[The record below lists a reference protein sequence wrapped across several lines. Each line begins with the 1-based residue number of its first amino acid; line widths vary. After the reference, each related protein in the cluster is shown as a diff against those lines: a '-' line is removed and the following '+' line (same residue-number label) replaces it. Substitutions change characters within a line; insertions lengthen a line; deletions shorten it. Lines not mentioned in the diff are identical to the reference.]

1 MTNRLIAFTAFA
13 SALAFVAAAETSEV
27 ISGPDGRLVVTVSD
41 RAGRPEYRVD
51 YDGIPFIMS
60 SPLGLDTD
68 MGDFRSGM
76 SIIKASAVENIDE
89 TYRVP
94 SIKKSTVHHVA
105 NSRKITFGN
114 DGKKCFDVIFEV
126 SDNDV
131 AYRYNLR
138 PQGES
143 LSAIVR
149 DEASSFVMPA
159 GTTTFLCPQSLPGG
173 GWKHTY
179 PSYETEYTYDDVMG
193 KNGEGAGFTFP
204 CLFRN
209 ADKGWVLISETGVDQ
224 SYCGSRLVSTGPD
237 SYKIAF
243 PQEKEMK
250 GLGWTT
256 PGMNLPGL
264 TPWRTITVGRDL
276 KPIVETTVAFDVVD
290 RLYEPSIDYGK
301 NYGRGTWNW
310 IMNSDG
316 AIKFDNEKRYIDL
329 AAALGFQT
337 VLVDGLWDKQIGR
350 EGVEKLAA
358 YAREKGVALYLWYNS
373 NGYWNDA
380 PQGPRGIMNNS
391 ILRKKEMKWMRDM
404 GVKGIK
410 VDFFGGDN
418 QPMMQLYQDIL
429 SDANDYGIIVIF
441 HGCTLPRG
449 WERMYPNY
457 GASEAVL
464 ASENLN
470 FRQHFCDLE
479 AANAATHPFIR
490 NTVASMDFGGTALN
504 HYWNTGNKK
513 GGSERRTSDVF
524 QIATAV
530 LFQSP
535 VPHFALAPNNLGDA
549 PAWAVDFMKSVPTT
563 WDDVRFVDGYPGR
576 YIVMARRHAD
586 RWYLVGV
593 NATDKP
599 VEVDLNA
606 VGLFEAGKT
615 VTVYSDDKNLA
626 GSVRDIK
633 LVPKKKIKFSIP
645 KNGGIVAVG

>member
-1 MTNRLIAFTAFA
+1 MTKKIILLSIFA
-13 SALAFVAAAETSEV
+13 SSFIMAAATSEV
-27 ISGPDGRLVVTVSD
+27 VTGPDGRLVVTVSD
-41 RAGRPEYRVD
+41 NNGRPEYKVD
-51 YDGIPFIMS
+51 YDGIPFILPS
-60 SPLGLDTD
+60 ALGLDTD

-76 SIIKASAVENIDE
+76 TILKASPVENIDE
-89 TYRVP
+89 TYSIP
-94 SIKKSTVHHVA
+94 NIKKSTVHHRA
-105 NSRKITFGN
+105 NSRKITFAR
-114 DGKKCFDVIFEV
+114 DGKKIFDVIFEV

-138 PQGES
+138 PHGES
-143 LSAIVR
+143 LSAIVL
-149 DEASSFVMPA
+149 DEASSFVMPEA
-159 GTTTFLCPQSLPGG
+159 TTTFLCPQSLPGG

-179 PSYETEYTYDDVMG
+179 PSYETEYTLDDKMG

-209 ADKGWVLISETGVDQ
+209 GDNGWMLINETGVDQ
-224 SYCGSRLVSTGPD
+224 SYCGSRLVSTGAD

-256 PGMNLPGL
+256 PGLNLPGL

-276 KPIVETTVAFDVVD
+276 APVVESTVAFDVVD
-290 RLYEPSIDYGK
+290 QLYEPSIDYAA
-301 NYGRGTWNW
+301 NYGKGTWNW
-310 IMNSDG
+310 IMNGDG
-316 AIKFDNEKRYIDL
+316 AVNFDQEKRYIDL
-329 AAALGFQT
+329 AADLGYQT

-350 EGVEKLAA
+350 DGIEKLAA
-358 YAREKGVALYLWYNS
+358 YAKEKGVALYLWYNS

-391 ILRKKEMKWMRDM
+391 IARKKEMKWMREL

-470 FRQHFCDLE
+470 FQQHFCDLE
-479 AANAATHPFIR
+479 AVNAATHPFIR
-490 NTVASMDFGGTALN
+490 NTMASMDFGGSALN
-504 HYWNTGNKK
+504 KYWNTGNKK

-524 QIATAV
+524 ALATAV

-535 VPHFALAPNNLGDA
+535 VPHFALAPNNLSDA
-549 PAWAVDFMKSVPTT
+549 PEWAIDFMKEVPVT

-576 YIVMARRHAD
+576 YVVMARRHGD
-586 RWYLVGV
+586 KWYLVGV
-593 NATDKP
+593 NASDKP
-599 VEVDLNA
+599 VEIDINS
-606 VGLFEAGKT
+606 VGIYEAGKT
-615 VTVYSDDKNLA
+615 VTVYSDDKTLA
-626 GSVRDIK
+626 GSVKQVK
-633 LVPKKKIKFSIP
+633 LSPKKKIRFSIP
-645 KNGGIVAVG
+645 KNGGIVVMD

>member
-1 MTNRLIAFTAFA
+1 MTKKIILLSIFA
-13 SALAFVAAAETSEV
+13 SSFIMAAATSEV
-27 ISGPDGRLVVTVSD
+27 VTGPDGRLVVTVSD
-41 RAGRPEYRVD
+41 NNGRPEYKVD
-51 YDGIPFIMS
+51 YDGIPFILPS
-60 SPLGLDTD
+60 ALGLDTD

-76 SIIKASAVENIDE
+76 TILKASPVENINE
-89 TYRVP
+89 TYSIP
-94 SIKKSTVHHVA
+94 NIKKSTVHHRA
-105 NSRKITFGN
+105 NSRKITFAR
-114 DGKKCFDVIFEV
+114 DGKKIFDVIFEV

-143 LSAIVR
+143 LSAIVL
-149 DEASSFVMPA
+149 DEASSFVMPEA
-159 GTTTFLCPQSLPGG
+159 TTTFLCPQSLPGG

-179 PSYETEYTYDDVMG
+179 PSYETEYTLDDKMG

-209 ADKGWVLISETGVDQ
+209 GDNGWMLINETGVDQ
-224 SYCGSRLVSTGPD
+224 SYCGSRLVSTGAD

-256 PGMNLPGL
+256 PGLNLPGL

-276 KPIVETTVAFDVVD
+276 APVVESTVAFDVVD
-290 RLYEPSIDYGK
+290 QLYEPSIDYAA
-301 NYGRGTWNW
+301 NYGKGTWNW
-310 IMNSDG
+310 IMNGDG
-316 AIKFDNEKRYIDL
+316 AVNFDHEKRYIDL
-329 AAALGFQT
+329 AADLGYQT

-350 EGVEKLAA
+350 DGIEKLAA
-358 YAREKGVALYLWYNS
+358 YAKEKGVALYLWYNS

-391 ILRKKEMKWMRDM
+391 IARKKEMKWMREL

-470 FRQHFCDLE
+470 FQQHFCDLE
-479 AANAATHPFIR
+479 AVNAATHPFIR
-490 NTVASMDFGGTALN
+490 NTMASMDFGGSALN
-504 HYWNTGNKK
+504 KYWNTGNKK

-524 QIATAV
+524 ALATAV

-535 VPHFALAPNNLGDA
+535 VPHFALAPNNLSDA
-549 PAWAVDFMKSVPTT
+549 PEWAIDFMKEVPVT

-576 YIVMARRHAD
+576 YVVMARRHGD
-586 RWYLVGV
+586 KWYLVGV
-593 NATDKP
+593 NASDKP
-599 VEVDLNA
+599 VEIDINS
-606 VGLFEAGKT
+606 VGIYEAGKT
-615 VTVYSDDKNLA
+615 VTVYSDDKTLA
-626 GSVRDIK
+626 GSV
-633 LVPKKKIKFSIP
+633 
-645 KNGGIVAVG
+645 

>member
-1 MTNRLIAFTAFA
+1 M
-13 SALAFVAAAETSEV
+13 AAATSEV
-27 ISGPDGRLVVTVSD
+27 VTGPDGRLVVTVSD
-41 RAGRPEYRVD
+41 NNGRPEYKVD
-51 YDGIPFIMS
+51 YDGIPFILPS
-60 SPLGLDTD
+60 ALGLDTD

-76 SIIKASAVENIDE
+76 TILKASPVENIDE
-89 TYRVP
+89 TYSIP
-94 SIKKSTVHHVA
+94 NIKKSTVHHRA
-105 NSRKITFGN
+105 NSRKITFAR
-114 DGKKCFDVIFEV
+114 DGKKIFDVIFEV

-138 PQGES
+138 PHGES
-143 LSAIVR
+143 LSAIVL
-149 DEASSFVMPA
+149 DEASSFVMPEA
-159 GTTTFLCPQSLPGG
+159 TTTFLCPQSLPGG

-179 PSYETEYTYDDVMG
+179 PSYETEYTLDDKMG

-209 ADKGWVLISETGVDQ
+209 GDNGWMLINETGVDQ
-224 SYCGSRLVSTGPD
+224 SYCGSRLVSTGAD

-256 PGMNLPGL
+256 PGLNLPGL

-276 KPIVETTVAFDVVD
+276 APVVESTVAFDVVD
-290 RLYEPSIDYGK
+290 QLYEPSIDYAA
-301 NYGRGTWNW
+301 NYGKGTWNW
-310 IMNSDG
+310 IMNGDG
-316 AIKFDNEKRYIDL
+316 AVNFDQEKRYIDL
-329 AAALGFQT
+329 AADLGYQT

-350 EGVEKLAA
+350 DGIEKLAA
-358 YAREKGVALYLWYNS
+358 YAKEKGVALYLWYNS

-391 ILRKKEMKWMRDM
+391 IARKKEMKWMREL

-470 FRQHFCDLE
+470 FQQHFCDQE
-479 AANAATHPFIR
+479 AVNAATHPFIR
-490 NTVASMDFGGTALN
+490 NTMASMDFGGSALN
-504 HYWNTGNKK
+504 KYWNTGNKK

-524 QIATAV
+524 ALATAV

-535 VPHFALAPNNLGDA
+535 VPHFALAPNNLSDA
-549 PAWAVDFMKSVPTT
+549 PEWAIDFMKEVPVT

-576 YIVMARRHAD
+576 YVVMARRHGD
-586 RWYLVGV
+586 KWYLVGV
-593 NATDKP
+593 NASDKP
-599 VEVDLNA
+599 VEIDINS
-606 VGLFEAGKT
+606 VGIYEAGKT
-615 VTVYSDDKNLA
+615 VTVYSDDKTLA
-626 GSVRDIK
+626 GSVKQVK
-633 LVPKKKIKFSIP
+633 LSPKKKIRFSIP
-645 KNGGIVAVG
+645 KNGGIVVMD

>member
-1 MTNRLIAFTAFA
+1 MTKKIILLSIFA
-13 SALAFVAAAETSEV
+13 SSFIMAAATSEV
-27 ISGPDGRLVVTVSD
+27 VTGPDGRLVVTVSD
-41 RAGRPEYRVD
+41 NNGRPEYKVD
-51 YDGIPFIMS
+51 YDGIPFILPS
-60 SPLGLDTD
+60 ALGLDTD

-76 SIIKASAVENIDE
+76 TILKASPVENINE
-89 TYRVP
+89 TYSIP
-94 SIKKSTVHHVA
+94 NIKKSTVHHRA
-105 NSRKITFGN
+105 NSRKITFAR
-114 DGKKCFDVIFEV
+114 DGKKIFDVIFEV

-143 LSAIVR
+143 LSAIVL
-149 DEASSFVMPA
+149 DEASSFVMPEA
-159 GTTTFLCPQSLPGG
+159 TTTFLCPQSLPGG

-179 PSYETEYTYDDVMG
+179 PSYETEYTLDDKMG

-209 ADKGWVLISETGVDQ
+209 GDNGWMLINETGVDQ
-224 SYCGSRLVSTGPD
+224 SYCGSRLVSTGAD

-243 PQEKEMK
+243 PQEMEMK

-256 PGMNLPGL
+256 PGLNLPGL

-276 KPIVETTVAFDVVD
+276 APVVESTVAFDVVD
-290 RLYEPSIDYGK
+290 QLYEPSIDYAA
-301 NYGRGTWNW
+301 NYGKGTWNW
-310 IMNSDG
+310 IMNGDG
-316 AIKFDNEKRYIDL
+316 AVNFDHEKRYIDL
-329 AAALGFQT
+329 AADLGYQT

-350 EGVEKLAA
+350 DGIEKLAA
-358 YAREKGVALYLWYNS
+358 YAKEKGVALYLWYNS

-391 ILRKKEMKWMRDM
+391 IARKKEMKWMREL

-470 FRQHFCDLE
+470 FQQHFCDLE
-479 AANAATHPFIR
+479 AVNAATHPFIR
-490 NTVASMDFGGTALN
+490 NTMASMDFGGSALN
-504 HYWNTGNKK
+504 KYWNTGNKK

-524 QIATAV
+524 ALATAV

-535 VPHFALAPNNLGDA
+535 VPHFALAPNNLSDA
-549 PAWAVDFMKSVPTT
+549 PEWAIDFMKEVPVT

-576 YIVMARRHAD
+576 YVVMARRHGD
-586 RWYLVGV
+586 KWYLVGV
-593 NATDKP
+593 NASDKP
-599 VEVDLNA
+599 VEIDINS
-606 VGLFEAGKT
+606 VGIYEAGKT
-615 VTVYSDDKNLA
+615 VTVYSDDKTLA
-626 GSVRDIK
+626 GSVKQVK
-633 LVPKKKIKFSIP
+633 LSPKKKIRFSIP
-645 KNGGIVAVG
+645 KNGGIVVMD

>member
-1 MTNRLIAFTAFA
+1 M
-13 SALAFVAAAETSEV
+13 AAATSEV
-27 ISGPDGRLVVTVSD
+27 VTGPDGRLVVTVSD
-41 RAGRPEYRVD
+41 NNGRPEYKVD
-51 YDGIPFIMS
+51 YDGIPFILPS
-60 SPLGLDTD
+60 ALGLDTD

-76 SIIKASAVENIDE
+76 TILKASPVENIDE
-89 TYRVP
+89 TYSIP
-94 SIKKSTVHHVA
+94 NIKKSTVHHRA
-105 NSRKITFGN
+105 NSRKITFAR
-114 DGKKCFDVIFEV
+114 DGKKIFDVIFEV

-143 LSAIVR
+143 LSAIVL
-149 DEASSFVMPA
+149 DEASSFVMPEA
-159 GTTTFLCPQSLPGG
+159 TTTFLCPQSLPGG

-179 PSYETEYTYDDVMG
+179 PSYETEYTLDDKMG

-209 ADKGWVLISETGVDQ
+209 GDNGWMLINETGVDQ
-224 SYCGSRLVSTGPD
+224 SYCGSRLVSTGAD

-256 PGMNLPGL
+256 PGLNLPGL

-276 KPIVETTVAFDVVD
+276 APVVESTVAFDVVD
-290 RLYEPSIDYGK
+290 QLYEPSIDYAA
-301 NYGRGTWNW
+301 NYGKGTWNW
-310 IMNSDG
+310 IMNGDG
-316 AIKFDNEKRYIDL
+316 AVNFDHEKRYIDL
-329 AAALGFQT
+329 AADLGYQT

-350 EGVEKLAA
+350 DGIEKLAA
-358 YAREKGVALYLWYNS
+358 YAKEKGVALYLWYNS

-391 ILRKKEMKWMRDM
+391 IARKKEMKWMREL

-470 FRQHFCDLE
+470 FQQHFCDLE
-479 AANAATHPFIR
+479 AVNAATHPFIR
-490 NTVASMDFGGTALN
+490 NTMASMDFGGSALN
-504 HYWNTGNKK
+504 KYWNTGNKK

-524 QIATAV
+524 ALATAV

-535 VPHFALAPNNLGDA
+535 VPHFALAPNNLSDA
-549 PAWAVDFMKSVPTT
+549 PEWAIDFMKEVPVT

-576 YIVMARRHAD
+576 YVVMARRHGD
-586 RWYLVGV
+586 KWYLVGV
-593 NATDKP
+593 NASDKP
-599 VEVDLNA
+599 VEIDINS
-606 VGLFEAGKT
+606 VGIYEAGKT
-615 VTVYSDDKNLA
+615 VTVYSDDKTLA
-626 GSVRDIK
+626 GSVKQVK
-633 LVPKKKIKFSIP
+633 LSPKKKIRFSIP
-645 KNGGIVAVG
+645 KNGGIVVMD

>member
-1 MTNRLIAFTAFA
+1 M
-13 SALAFVAAAETSEV
+13 AAATSEV
-27 ISGPDGRLVVTVSD
+27 VTGPDRRLVVTVSD
-41 RAGRPEYRVD
+41 NNGRPEYKVD
-51 YDGIPFIMS
+51 YDGIPFILPS
-60 SPLGLDTD
+60 ALGLDTD

-76 SIIKASAVENIDE
+76 TILKASPVENIDE
-89 TYRVP
+89 TYSIP
-94 SIKKSTVHHVA
+94 NIKKSTVHHRA
-105 NSRKITFGN
+105 NSRKITFAR
-114 DGKKCFDVIFEV
+114 DGKKIFDVIFEV

-138 PQGES
+138 PHGES
-143 LSAIVR
+143 LSAIVL
-149 DEASSFVMPA
+149 DEASSFVMPEA
-159 GTTTFLCPQSLPGG
+159 TTTFLCPQSLPGG

-179 PSYETEYTYDDVMG
+179 PSYETEYTLDDKMG

-209 ADKGWVLISETGVDQ
+209 GDNGWMLINETGVDQ
-224 SYCGSRLVSTGPD
+224 SYCGSRLVSTGAD

-256 PGMNLPGL
+256 PGLNLPGL

-276 KPIVETTVAFDVVD
+276 APVVESTVAFDVVD
-290 RLYEPSIDYGK
+290 QLYEPSIDYAA
-301 NYGRGTWNW
+301 NYGKGTWNW
-310 IMNSDG
+310 IMNGDG
-316 AIKFDNEKRYIDL
+316 AVNFDHEKRYIDL
-329 AAALGFQT
+329 AADLGYQT

-350 EGVEKLAA
+350 DGIEKLAA
-358 YAREKGVALYLWYNS
+358 YAKEKGVALYLWYNS

-391 ILRKKEMKWMRDM
+391 IARKKEMKWMREL

-470 FRQHFCDLE
+470 FQQHFCDLE
-479 AANAATHPFIR
+479 AVNAATHPFIR
-490 NTVASMDFGGTALN
+490 NTMASMDFGGSALN
-504 HYWNTGNKK
+504 KYWNTGNKK

-524 QIATAV
+524 ALATAV

-535 VPHFALAPNNLGDA
+535 VPHFALAPNNLSDA
-549 PAWAVDFMKSVPTT
+549 PEWAIDFMKEVPVT

-576 YIVMARRHAD
+576 YVVMARRHGD
-586 RWYLVGV
+586 KWYLVGV
-593 NATDKP
+593 NASDKP
-599 VEVDLNA
+599 VEIDINS
-606 VGLFEAGKT
+606 VGIYEAGKT
-615 VTVYSDDKNLA
+615 VTVYSDDKTLA
-626 GSVRDIK
+626 GSVKQVK
-633 LVPKKKIKFSIP
+633 LSPKKKIRFSIP
-645 KNGGIVAVG
+645 KNGGIVVMD

>member
-1 MTNRLIAFTAFA
+1 MTKKIILLSIFA
-13 SALAFVAAAETSEV
+13 SSFIMAAATSEV
-27 ISGPDGRLVVTVSD
+27 VTGPDGRLVVTVSD
-41 RAGRPEYRVD
+41 NNGRPEYKVD
-51 YDGIPFIMS
+51 YDGIPFILPS
-60 SPLGLDTD
+60 ALGLDTD

-76 SIIKASAVENIDE
+76 TILKASPVENIDE
-89 TYRVP
+89 TYSIP
-94 SIKKSTVHHVA
+94 NIKKSTVHHRA
-105 NSRKITFGN
+105 NSRKITFAR
-114 DGKKCFDVIFEV
+114 DGKKIFDVIFEV

-143 LSAIVR
+143 LSAIVL
-149 DEASSFVMPA
+149 DEASSFVMPEA
-159 GTTTFLCPQSLPGG
+159 TTTFLCPQSLPGG

-179 PSYETEYTYDDVMG
+179 PSYETEYTLDDKMG

-209 ADKGWVLISETGVDQ
+209 GDNGWMLINETGVDQ
-224 SYCGSRLVSTGPD
+224 SYCGSRLVSTGAD

-256 PGMNLPGL
+256 PGLNLPGL

-276 KPIVETTVAFDVVD
+276 APVVESTVAFDVVD
-290 RLYEPSIDYGK
+290 QLYEPSIDYAA
-301 NYGRGTWNW
+301 NYGKGTWNW
-310 IMNSDG
+310 IMNGDG
-316 AIKFDNEKRYIDL
+316 AVNFDQEKRYIDL
-329 AAALGFQT
+329 AADLGYQT

-350 EGVEKLAA
+350 DGIEKLAA
-358 YAREKGVALYLWYNS
+358 YAKEKGVALYLWYNS

-391 ILRKKEMKWMRDM
+391 IARKKEMKWMREL

-470 FRQHFCDLE
+470 FQQHFCDLE
-479 AANAATHPFIR
+479 AVNAATHPFIR
-490 NTVASMDFGGTALN
+490 NTMASMDFGGSALN
-504 HYWNTGNKK
+504 KYWNTGNKK

-524 QIATAV
+524 ALATAV

-535 VPHFALAPNNLGDA
+535 VPHFALAPNNLSDA
-549 PAWAVDFMKSVPTT
+549 PEWAIDFMKEVPVT

-576 YIVMARRHAD
+576 YVVMARRHGD
-586 RWYLVGV
+586 KWYLVGV
-593 NATDKP
+593 NASDKP
-599 VEVDLNA
+599 VEIDINS
-606 VGLFEAGKT
+606 VGIYEAGKT
-615 VTVYSDDKNLA
+615 VTVYSDDKTLA
-626 GSVRDIK
+626 GSVKQVK
-633 LVPKKKIKFSIP
+633 LSPKKKIRFSIP
-645 KNGGIVAVG
+645 KNGGIVVMD

>member
-1 MTNRLIAFTAFA
+1 MTKKIILLSIFA
-13 SALAFVAAAETSEV
+13 SSFIMAAATSEV
-27 ISGPDGRLVVTVSD
+27 VTGPDGRLVVTVSD
-41 RAGRPEYRVD
+41 NNGRPEYKVD
-51 YDGIPFIMS
+51 YDGIPFILPS
-60 SPLGLDTD
+60 ALGLDTD

-76 SIIKASAVENIDE
+76 TILKASPVENINE
-89 TYRVP
+89 TYSIP
-94 SIKKSTVHHVA
+94 NIKKSTVHHRA
-105 NSRKITFGN
+105 NSRKITFAR
-114 DGKKCFDVIFEV
+114 DGKKIFDVIFEV

-138 PQGES
+138 PHGES
-143 LSAIVR
+143 LSAIVL
-149 DEASSFVMPA
+149 DEASSFVMPEA
-159 GTTTFLCPQSLPGG
+159 TTTFLCPQSLPGG

-179 PSYETEYTYDDVMG
+179 PSYETEYTLDDKMG

-209 ADKGWVLISETGVDQ
+209 GDNGWMLINETGVDQ
-224 SYCGSRLVSTGPD
+224 SYCGSRLVSTGAD

-256 PGMNLPGL
+256 PGLNLPGL

-276 KPIVETTVAFDVVD
+276 APVVESTVAFDVVD
-290 RLYEPSIDYGK
+290 QLYEPSIDYAA
-301 NYGRGTWNW
+301 NYGKGTWNW
-310 IMNSDG
+310 IMNGDG
-316 AIKFDNEKRYIDL
+316 AVNFDHEKRYIDL
-329 AAALGFQT
+329 AADLGYQT

-350 EGVEKLAA
+350 DGIEKLAA
-358 YAREKGVALYLWYNS
+358 YAKEKGVALYLWYNS

-391 ILRKKEMKWMRDM
+391 IARKKEMKWMREL

-470 FRQHFCDLE
+470 FQQHFCDLE
-479 AANAATHPFIR
+479 AVNAATHPFIR
-490 NTVASMDFGGTALN
+490 NTMASMDFGGSALN
-504 HYWNTGNKK
+504 KYWNTGNKK

-524 QIATAV
+524 ALATAV

-535 VPHFALAPNNLGDA
+535 VPHFALAPNNLSDA
-549 PAWAVDFMKSVPTT
+549 PEWAIDFMKEVPVT

-576 YIVMARRHAD
+576 YVVMARRHGD
-586 RWYLVGV
+586 KWYLVGV
-593 NATDKP
+593 NASDKP
-599 VEVDLNA
+599 VEIDINS
-606 VGLFEAGKT
+606 VGIYEAGKT
-615 VTVYSDDKNLA
+615 VTVYSDDKTLA
-626 GSVRDIK
+626 GSVKQVK
-633 LVPKKKIKFSIP
+633 LSPKKKIRFSIP
-645 KNGGIVAVG
+645 KNGGIVVMD

>member
-1 MTNRLIAFTAFA
+1 M
-13 SALAFVAAAETSEV
+13 AAATSEV
-27 ISGPDGRLVVTVSD
+27 VTGPDGRLVVTVSD
-41 RAGRPEYRVD
+41 NNGRPEYKVD
-51 YDGIPFIMS
+51 YDGIPFILPS
-60 SPLGLDTD
+60 ALGLDTD

-76 SIIKASAVENIDE
+76 TILKASPVENINE
-89 TYRVP
+89 TYSIP
-94 SIKKSTVHHVA
+94 NIKKSTVHHRA
-105 NSRKITFGN
+105 NSRKITFAR
-114 DGKKCFDVIFEV
+114 DGKKIFDVIFEV

-143 LSAIVR
+143 LSAIVL
-149 DEASSFVMPA
+149 DEASSFVMPEA
-159 GTTTFLCPQSLPGG
+159 TTTFLCPQSLPGG

-179 PSYETEYTYDDVMG
+179 PSYETEYTLDDKMG

-209 ADKGWVLISETGVDQ
+209 GDNGWMLINETGVDQ
-224 SYCGSRLVSTGPD
+224 SYCGSRLVSTGAD

-256 PGMNLPGL
+256 PGLNLPGL

-276 KPIVETTVAFDVVD
+276 APVVESTVAFDVVD
-290 RLYEPSIDYGK
+290 QLYEPSIDYAA
-301 NYGRGTWNW
+301 NYGKGTWNW
-310 IMNSDG
+310 IMNGDG
-316 AIKFDNEKRYIDL
+316 AVNFDHEKRYIDL
-329 AAALGFQT
+329 AADLGYQT

-350 EGVEKLAA
+350 DGIEKLAA
-358 YAREKGVALYLWYNS
+358 YAKEKGVALYLWYNS

-391 ILRKKEMKWMRDM
+391 IARKKEMKWMREL

-470 FRQHFCDLE
+470 FQQHFCDLE
-479 AANAATHPFIR
+479 AVNAATHPFIR
-490 NTVASMDFGGTALN
+490 NTMASMDFGGSALN
-504 HYWNTGNKK
+504 KYWNTGNKK

-524 QIATAV
+524 ALATAV

-535 VPHFALAPNNLGDA
+535 VPHFALAPNNLSDA
-549 PAWAVDFMKSVPTT
+549 PEWAIDFMKEVPVT

-576 YIVMARRHAD
+576 YVVMARRHGD
-586 RWYLVGV
+586 KWYLVGV
-593 NATDKP
+593 NASDKP
-599 VEVDLNA
+599 VEIDINS
-606 VGLFEAGKT
+606 VGIYEAGKT
-615 VTVYSDDKNLA
+615 VTVYSDDKTLA
-626 GSVRDIK
+626 GSVKQVK
-633 LVPKKKIKFSIP
+633 LSPKKKIRFSIP
-645 KNGGIVAVG
+645 KHGGIVVMD

>member
-1 MTNRLIAFTAFA
+1 M
-13 SALAFVAAAETSEV
+13 AAATSEV
-27 ISGPDGRLVVTVSD
+27 VTGPDGRLVVTVSD
-41 RAGRPEYRVD
+41 NNGRPEYKVD
-51 YDGIPFIMS
+51 YDGIPFILPS
-60 SPLGLDTD
+60 ALGLDTD

-76 SIIKASAVENIDE
+76 TILKASPVENINE
-89 TYRVP
+89 TYSIP
-94 SIKKSTVHHVA
+94 NIKKSTVHHRA
-105 NSRKITFGN
+105 NSRKITFAR
-114 DGKKCFDVIFEV
+114 DGKKIFDVIFEV

-138 PQGES
+138 PHGES
-143 LSAIVR
+143 LSAIVL
-149 DEASSFVMPA
+149 DEASSFVMPEA
-159 GTTTFLCPQSLPGG
+159 TTTFLCPQSLPGG

-179 PSYETEYTYDDVMG
+179 PSYETEYTLDDKMG

-209 ADKGWVLISETGVDQ
+209 GDNGWMLINETGVDQ
-224 SYCGSRLVSTGPD
+224 SYCGSRLVSTGAD

-256 PGMNLPGL
+256 PGLNLPGL

-276 KPIVETTVAFDVVD
+276 APVVESTVAFDVVD
-290 RLYEPSIDYGK
+290 QLYEPSIDYAA
-301 NYGRGTWNW
+301 NYGKGTWNW
-310 IMNSDG
+310 IMNGDG
-316 AIKFDNEKRYIDL
+316 AVNFDHEKRYIDL
-329 AAALGFQT
+329 AADLGYQT

-350 EGVEKLAA
+350 DGIEKLAA
-358 YAREKGVALYLWYNS
+358 YAKEKGVALYLWYNS

-391 ILRKKEMKWMRDM
+391 IARKKEMKWMREL

-470 FRQHFCDLE
+470 FQQHFCDLE
-479 AANAATHPFIR
+479 AVNAATHPFIR
-490 NTVASMDFGGTALN
+490 NTMASMDFGGSALN
-504 HYWNTGNKK
+504 KYWNTGNKK

-524 QIATAV
+524 ALATAV

-535 VPHFALAPNNLGDA
+535 VPHFALAPNNLSDA
-549 PAWAVDFMKSVPTT
+549 PEWAIDFMKEVPVT

-576 YIVMARRHAD
+576 YVVMARRHGD
-586 RWYLVGV
+586 KWYLVGV
-593 NATDKP
+593 NASDKP
-599 VEVDLNA
+599 VEIDINS
-606 VGLFEAGKT
+606 VGIYEAGKT
-615 VTVYSDDKNLA
+615 VTVYSDDKTLA
-626 GSVRDIK
+626 GSVKQVK
-633 LVPKKKIKFSIP
+633 LSPKKKIRFSIP
-645 KNGGIVAVG
+645 KNGGIVVMD

>member
-1 MTNRLIAFTAFA
+1 M
-13 SALAFVAAAETSEV
+13 AAATSEV
-27 ISGPDGRLVVTVSD
+27 VTGPDGRLVVTVSD
-41 RAGRPEYRVD
+41 NNGRPEYKVD
-51 YDGIPFIMS
+51 YDGIPFILPS
-60 SPLGLDTD
+60 ALGLDTD

-76 SIIKASAVENIDE
+76 TILKASPVENIDE
-89 TYRVP
+89 TYSIP
-94 SIKKSTVHHVA
+94 NIKKSTVHHRA
-105 NSRKITFGN
+105 NSRKITFAR
-114 DGKKCFDVIFEV
+114 DGKKIFDVIFEV

-138 PQGES
+138 PHGES
-143 LSAIVR
+143 LSAIVL
-149 DEASSFVMPA
+149 DEASSFVMPEA
-159 GTTTFLCPQSLPGG
+159 TTTFLCPQSLPGG

-179 PSYETEYTYDDVMG
+179 PSYETEYTLDDKMG

-209 ADKGWVLISETGVDQ
+209 GDNGWMLINETGVDQ
-224 SYCGSRLVSTGPD
+224 SYCGSRLVSTGAD

-256 PGMNLPGL
+256 PGLNLPGL

-276 KPIVETTVAFDVVD
+276 APVVESTVAFDVVD
-290 RLYEPSIDYGK
+290 QLYEPSIDYAA
-301 NYGRGTWNW
+301 NYGKGTWNW
-310 IMNSDG
+310 IMNGDG
-316 AIKFDNEKRYIDL
+316 AVNFDQEKRYIDL
-329 AAALGFQT
+329 AADLGYQT

-350 EGVEKLAA
+350 DGIEKLAA
-358 YAREKGVALYLWYNS
+358 YAKEKGVALYLWYNS

-391 ILRKKEMKWMRDM
+391 IARKKEMKWMREL

-470 FRQHFCDLE
+470 FQQHFCDLE
-479 AANAATHPFIR
+479 AVNAATHPFIR
-490 NTVASMDFGGTALN
+490 NTMASMDFGGSALN
-504 HYWNTGNKK
+504 KYWNTGNKK

-524 QIATAV
+524 ALVTAV

-535 VPHFALAPNNLGDA
+535 VPHFALAPNNLSDA
-549 PAWAVDFMKSVPTT
+549 PEWAIDFMKEVPVT

-576 YIVMARRHAD
+576 YVVMARRHGD
-586 RWYLVGV
+586 KWYLVGV
-593 NATDKP
+593 NASDKP
-599 VEVDLNA
+599 VEIDINS
-606 VGLFEAGKT
+606 VGIYEAGKT
-615 VTVYSDDKNLA
+615 VTVYSDDKTLA
-626 GSVRDIK
+626 GSVKQVK
-633 LVPKKKIKFSIP
+633 LSPKKKIRFSIP
-645 KNGGIVAVG
+645 KNGGIVVMD

>member
-1 MTNRLIAFTAFA
+1 M
-13 SALAFVAAAETSEV
+13 AAATSEV
-27 ISGPDGRLVVTVSD
+27 VTGPDGRLVVTVSD
-41 RAGRPEYRVD
+41 NNGRPEYKVD
-51 YDGIPFIMS
+51 YDGIPFILPS
-60 SPLGLDTD
+60 ALGLDTD

-76 SIIKASAVENIDE
+76 TILKASPVENINE
-89 TYRVP
+89 TYSIP
-94 SIKKSTVHHVA
+94 NIKKSTVHHRA
-105 NSRKITFGN
+105 NSRKITFAR
-114 DGKKCFDVIFEV
+114 DGKKIFDVIFEV

-143 LSAIVR
+143 LSAIVL
-149 DEASSFVMPA
+149 DEASSFVMPEA
-159 GTTTFLCPQSLPGG
+159 TTTFLCPQSLPGG

-179 PSYETEYTYDDVMG
+179 PSYETEYTLDDKMG

-209 ADKGWVLISETGVDQ
+209 GDNGWMLINETGVDQ
-224 SYCGSRLVSTGPD
+224 SYCGSRLVSTGAD

-256 PGMNLPGL
+256 PGLNLPGL

-276 KPIVETTVAFDVVD
+276 APVVESTVAFDVVD
-290 RLYEPSIDYGK
+290 QLYEPSIDYAA
-301 NYGRGTWNW
+301 NYGKGTWNW
-310 IMNSDG
+310 IKNGDG
-316 AIKFDNEKRYIDL
+316 AVNFDHEKRYIDL
-329 AAALGFQT
+329 AADLGYQT

-350 EGVEKLAA
+350 DGIEKLAA
-358 YAREKGVALYLWYNS
+358 YAKEKGVALYLWYNS

-391 ILRKKEMKWMRDM
+391 IARKKEMKWMREL

-470 FRQHFCDLE
+470 FQQHFCDLE
-479 AANAATHPFIR
+479 AVNAATHPFIR
-490 NTVASMDFGGTALN
+490 NTMASMDFGGSALN
-504 HYWNTGNKK
+504 KYWNTGNKK

-524 QIATAV
+524 ALATAV

-535 VPHFALAPNNLGDA
+535 VPHFALAPNNLSDA
-549 PAWAVDFMKSVPTT
+549 PEWAIDFMKEVPVT

-576 YIVMARRHAD
+576 YVVMARRHGD
-586 RWYLVGV
+586 KWYLVGV
-593 NATDKP
+593 NASDKP
-599 VEVDLNA
+599 VEIDINS
-606 VGLFEAGKT
+606 VGIYEAGKT
-615 VTVYSDDKNLA
+615 VTVYSDDKTLA
-626 GSVRDIK
+626 GSVKQVK
-633 LVPKKKIKFSIP
+633 LSPKKKIRFSIP
-645 KNGGIVAVG
+645 KNGGIVVMD

>member
-1 MTNRLIAFTAFA
+1 M
-13 SALAFVAAAETSEV
+13 AAATSEV
-27 ISGPDGRLVVTVSD
+27 VTGPDGRLVVTVSD
-41 RAGRPEYRVD
+41 NNGRPEYKVD
-51 YDGIPFIMS
+51 YDGIPFILPS
-60 SPLGLDTD
+60 ALGLDTD

-76 SIIKASAVENIDE
+76 TILKASPVENIDE
-89 TYRVP
+89 TYSIP
-94 SIKKSTVHHVA
+94 NIKKSMVHHRA
-105 NSRKITFGN
+105 NSRKITFAR
-114 DGKKCFDVIFEV
+114 DGKKIFDVIFEV

-143 LSAIVR
+143 LSAIVL
-149 DEASSFVMPA
+149 DEASSFVMPEA
-159 GTTTFLCPQSLPGG
+159 TTTFLCPQSLPGG

-179 PSYETEYTYDDVMG
+179 PSYETEYTLDDKMG

-209 ADKGWVLISETGVDQ
+209 GDNGWMLINETGVDQ
-224 SYCGSRLVSTGPD
+224 SYCGSRLVSTGAD

-256 PGMNLPGL
+256 PGLNLPGL

-276 KPIVETTVAFDVVD
+276 APVVESTVAFDVVD
-290 RLYEPSIDYGK
+290 QLYEPSIDYAA
-301 NYGRGTWNW
+301 NYGKGTWNW
-310 IMNSDG
+310 IMNGDG
-316 AIKFDNEKRYIDL
+316 AVNFDQEKRYIDL
-329 AAALGFQT
+329 AADLGYQT

-350 EGVEKLAA
+350 DGIEKLAA
-358 YAREKGVALYLWYNS
+358 YAKEKGVALYLWYNS

-391 ILRKKEMKWMRDM
+391 IARKKEMKWMREL

-470 FRQHFCDLE
+470 FQQHFCDQE
-479 AANAATHPFIR
+479 AVNAATHPFIR
-490 NTVASMDFGGTALN
+490 NTMASMDFGGSALN
-504 HYWNTGNKK
+504 KYWNTGNKK

-524 QIATAV
+524 ALATAV

-535 VPHFALAPNNLGDA
+535 VPHFALAPNNLSDA
-549 PAWAVDFMKSVPTT
+549 PEWAIDFMKEVPVT

-576 YIVMARRHAD
+576 YVVMARRHGD
-586 RWYLVGV
+586 KWYLVGV
-593 NATDKP
+593 NASDKP
-599 VEVDLNA
+599 VEIDINS
-606 VGLFEAGKT
+606 VGIYEAGKT
-615 VTVYSDDKNLA
+615 VTVYSDDKTLA
-626 GSVRDIK
+626 GSVKQVK
-633 LVPKKKIKFSIP
+633 LSPKKKIRFSIP
-645 KNGGIVAVG
+645 KNGGIVVMD

>member
-1 MTNRLIAFTAFA
+1 M
-13 SALAFVAAAETSEV
+13 AAATSEV
-27 ISGPDGRLVVTVSD
+27 VTGPDGRLVVTVSD
-41 RAGRPEYRVD
+41 NNGRPEYKVD
-51 YDGIPFIMS
+51 YDGIPFILPS
-60 SPLGLDTD
+60 ALGLDTD

-76 SIIKASAVENIDE
+76 TILKASPVENIDE
-89 TYRVP
+89 TYSIP
-94 SIKKSTVHHVA
+94 NIKKSTVHHRA
-105 NSRKITFGN
+105 NSRKITFAR
-114 DGKKCFDVIFEV
+114 DGKKIFDVIFEV

-138 PQGES
+138 PHGES
-143 LSAIVR
+143 LSAIVL
-149 DEASSFVMPA
+149 DEASSFVMPEA
-159 GTTTFLCPQSLPGG
+159 TTTFLCPQSLPGG

-179 PSYETEYTYDDVMG
+179 PSYETEYTLDDKMG

-209 ADKGWVLISETGVDQ
+209 GDNGWMLINETGVDQ
-224 SYCGSRLVSTGPD
+224 SYCGSRLVSTGAD

-256 PGMNLPGL
+256 PGLNLPGL

-276 KPIVETTVAFDVVD
+276 APVVESTVAFDVVD
-290 RLYEPSIDYGK
+290 QLYEPSIDYAA
-301 NYGRGTWNW
+301 NYGKGTWNW
-310 IMNSDG
+310 IMNGDG
-316 AIKFDNEKRYIDL
+316 AVNFDHEKRYIDL
-329 AAALGFQT
+329 AADLGYQT

-350 EGVEKLAA
+350 DGIEKLAA
-358 YAREKGVALYLWYNS
+358 YAKEKGVALYLWYNS

-391 ILRKKEMKWMRDM
+391 IARKKEMKWMREL

-470 FRQHFCDLE
+470 FQQHFCDLE
-479 AANAATHPFIR
+479 AVNAATHPFIR
-490 NTVASMDFGGTALN
+490 NTMASMDFGGSALN
-504 HYWNTGNKK
+504 KYWNTGNKK

-524 QIATAV
+524 ALATAV

-535 VPHFALAPNNLGDA
+535 VPHFALAPNNLSDA
-549 PAWAVDFMKSVPTT
+549 PEWAIDFMKEVPVT

-576 YIVMARRHAD
+576 YVVMARRHGD
-586 RWYLVGV
+586 KWYLVGV
-593 NATDKP
+593 NASDKP
-599 VEVDLNA
+599 VEIDINS
-606 VGLFEAGKT
+606 VGIYEAGKT
-615 VTVYSDDKNLA
+615 VTVYSDDKTLA
-626 GSVRDIK
+626 GSVKQVK
-633 LVPKKKIKFSIP
+633 LSPKKKIRFSIP
-645 KNGGIVAVG
+645 KNGGIVVMD

>member
-1 MTNRLIAFTAFA
+1 M
-13 SALAFVAAAETSEV
+13 AAATSEV
-27 ISGPDGRLVVTVSD
+27 VTGPDGRLVVTVSD
-41 RAGRPEYRVD
+41 NNGRPEYKVD
-51 YDGIPFIMS
+51 YDGIPFILPS
-60 SPLGLDTD
+60 ALGLDTD

-76 SIIKASAVENIDE
+76 TILKASPVENIDE
-89 TYRVP
+89 TYSIP
-94 SIKKSTVHHVA
+94 NIKKSTVHHRA
-105 NSRKITFGN
+105 NSRKITFAR
-114 DGKKCFDVIFEV
+114 DGKKIFDVIFEV

-143 LSAIVR
+143 LSAIVL
-149 DEASSFVMPA
+149 DEASSFVMPEA
-159 GTTTFLCPQSLPGG
+159 TTTFLCPQSLPGG

-179 PSYETEYTYDDVMG
+179 PSYETEYTLDDKMG

-209 ADKGWVLISETGVDQ
+209 GDNGWMLINETGVDQ
-224 SYCGSRLVSTGPD
+224 SYCGSRLVSTGAD

-256 PGMNLPGL
+256 PGLNLPGL

-276 KPIVETTVAFDVVD
+276 APVVESTVAFDVVD
-290 RLYEPSIDYGK
+290 QLYEPSIDYAA
-301 NYGRGTWNW
+301 NYGKGTWNW
-310 IMNSDG
+310 IMNGDG
-316 AIKFDNEKRYIDL
+316 AVNFDQEKRYIDL
-329 AAALGFQT
+329 AADLGYQT

-350 EGVEKLAA
+350 DGIEKLAA
-358 YAREKGVALYLWYNS
+358 YAKEKGVALYLWYNS

-391 ILRKKEMKWMRDM
+391 IARKKEMKWMREL

-470 FRQHFCDLE
+470 FQQHFCDLE
-479 AANAATHPFIR
+479 AVNAATHPFIR
-490 NTVASMDFGGTALN
+490 NTMASMDFGGSALN
-504 HYWNTGNKK
+504 KYWNTGNKK

-524 QIATAV
+524 ALATAV

-535 VPHFALAPNNLGDA
+535 VPHFALAPNNLSDA
-549 PAWAVDFMKSVPTT
+549 PEWAIDFMKEVPVT

-576 YIVMARRHAD
+576 YVVMARRHGD
-586 RWYLVGV
+586 KWYLVGV
-593 NATDKP
+593 NASDKP
-599 VEVDLNA
+599 VEIDINS
-606 VGLFEAGKT
+606 VGIYEAGKT
-615 VTVYSDDKNLA
+615 VTVYSDDKTLA
-626 GSVRDIK
+626 GSVKQVK
-633 LVPKKKIKFSIP
+633 LSPKKKIRFSIP
-645 KNGGIVAVG
+645 KNGGIVVMD

>member
-1 MTNRLIAFTAFA
+1 MTKKIILLSIFA
-13 SALAFVAAAETSEV
+13 SSFIMAAATSEV
-27 ISGPDGRLVVTVSD
+27 VTGPDGRLVVTVSD
-41 RAGRPEYRVD
+41 NNGRPEYKVD
-51 YDGIPFIMS
+51 YDGIPFILPS
-60 SPLGLDTD
+60 ALGLDTD

-76 SIIKASAVENIDE
+76 TILKASPVENIDE
-89 TYRVP
+89 TYSIP
-94 SIKKSTVHHVA
+94 NIKKSMVHHRA
-105 NSRKITFGN
+105 NSRKITFAH
-114 DGKKCFDVIFEV
+114 DGKKIFDVIFEV

-143 LSAIVR
+143 LSAIVL
-149 DEASSFVMPA
+149 DEASSFVMPEA
-159 GTTTFLCPQSLPGG
+159 TTTFLCPQSLPGG

-179 PSYETEYTYDDVMG
+179 PSYETEYTLDDKMG

-209 ADKGWVLISETGVDQ
+209 GDNGWMLINETGVDQ
-224 SYCGSRLVSTGPD
+224 SYCGSRLVSTGAD

-256 PGMNLPGL
+256 PGLNLPGL

-276 KPIVETTVAFDVVD
+276 APVVESTVAFDVVD
-290 RLYEPSIDYGK
+290 QLYEPSIDYAA
-301 NYGRGTWNW
+301 NYGKGTWNW
-310 IMNSDG
+310 IMNGDG
-316 AIKFDNEKRYIDL
+316 AVNFDQEKRYIDL
-329 AAALGFQT
+329 AADLGYQT

-350 EGVEKLAA
+350 DGIEKLAA
-358 YAREKGVALYLWYNS
+358 YAKEKGVALYLWYNS

-391 ILRKKEMKWMRDM
+391 IARKKEMKWMREL

-470 FRQHFCDLE
+470 FQQHFCDQE
-479 AANAATHPFIR
+479 AVNAATHPFIR
-490 NTVASMDFGGTALN
+490 NTMASMDFGGSALN
-504 HYWNTGNKK
+504 KYWNTGNKK

-524 QIATAV
+524 ALATAV

-535 VPHFALAPNNLGDA
+535 VPHFALAPNNLSDA
-549 PAWAVDFMKSVPTT
+549 PEWAIDFMKEVPVT

-576 YIVMARRHAD
+576 YVVMARRHGD
-586 RWYLVGV
+586 KWYLVGV
-593 NATDKP
+593 NASDKP
-599 VEVDLNA
+599 VEIDINS
-606 VGLFEAGKT
+606 VGIYEAGKT
-615 VTVYSDDKNLA
+615 VTVYSDDKTLA
-626 GSVRDIK
+626 GSVKQVK
-633 LVPKKKIKFSIP
+633 LSPKKKIRFSIP
-645 KNGGIVAVG
+645 KNGGIVVMD

>member
-1 MTNRLIAFTAFA
+1 MTKKIILLSIFA
-13 SALAFVAAAETSEV
+13 SSFIMAAATSEV
-27 ISGPDGRLVVTVSD
+27 VTGPDGRLVVTVSD
-41 RAGRPEYRVD
+41 NNGRPEYKVD
-51 YDGIPFIMS
+51 YDGIPFILPS
-60 SPLGLDTD
+60 ALGLDTD

-76 SIIKASAVENIDE
+76 TILKASPVENINE
-89 TYRVP
+89 TYSIP
-94 SIKKSTVHHVA
+94 NIKKSTVHHRA
-105 NSRKITFGN
+105 NSRKITFAR
-114 DGKKCFDVIFEV
+114 DGKKIFDVIFEV

-143 LSAIVR
+143 LSAIVL
-149 DEASSFVMPA
+149 DEASSFVMPEA
-159 GTTTFLCPQSLPGG
+159 TTTFLCPQSLPGG

-179 PSYETEYTYDDVMG
+179 PSYETEYTLDDKMG

-209 ADKGWVLISETGVDQ
+209 GDNGWMLINETGVDQ
-224 SYCGSRLVSTGPD
+224 SYCGSRLVSTGAD

-256 PGMNLPGL
+256 PGLNLPGL

-276 KPIVETTVAFDVVD
+276 APVVESTVAFDVVD
-290 RLYEPSIDYGK
+290 QLYEPSIDYAA
-301 NYGRGTWNW
+301 NYGKGTWNW
-310 IMNSDG
+310 IMNGDG
-316 AIKFDNEKRYIDL
+316 AVNFDHEKRYIDL
-329 AAALGFQT
+329 AADLGYQT

-350 EGVEKLAA
+350 DGIEKLAA
-358 YAREKGVALYLWYNS
+358 YAKEKGVALYLWYNS

-391 ILRKKEMKWMRDM
+391 IARKKEMKWMREL

-470 FRQHFCDLE
+470 FQQHFCDLE
-479 AANAATHPFIR
+479 AVNAATHPFIR
-490 NTVASMDFGGTALN
+490 NTMASMDFGGSALN
-504 HYWNTGNKK
+504 KYWNTGNKK

-524 QIATAV
+524 ALATAV

-535 VPHFALAPNNLGDA
+535 VPHFALAPNNLSDA
-549 PAWAVDFMKSVPTT
+549 PEWAIDFMKEVPVT

-576 YIVMARRHAD
+576 YVVMARRHGD
-586 RWYLVGV
+586 KWYLVGV
-593 NATDKP
+593 NASDKP
-599 VEVDLNA
+599 VEIDINS
-606 VGLFEAGKT
+606 VGIYEAGKT
-615 VTVYSDDKNLA
+615 VTVYSDDKTLA
-626 GSVRDIK
+626 GSVKQVK
-633 LVPKKKIKFSIP
+633 LSPKKKIRFSIP
-645 KNGGIVAVG
+645 KNGGIVVMD

>member
-1 MTNRLIAFTAFA
+1 MTKKIILLSIFA
-13 SALAFVAAAETSEV
+13 SSFIMAAATSEV
-27 ISGPDGRLVVTVSD
+27 VTGPDGRLVVTVSD
-41 RAGRPEYRVD
+41 NNGRPEYKVD
-51 YDGIPFIMS
+51 YDGIPFILPS
-60 SPLGLDTD
+60 ALGLDTD

-76 SIIKASAVENIDE
+76 TILKASPVENIDE
-89 TYRVP
+89 TYSIP
-94 SIKKSTVHHVA
+94 NIKKSMVHHRA
-105 NSRKITFGN
+105 NSRKITFAR
-114 DGKKCFDVIFEV
+114 DGKKIFDVIFEV

-143 LSAIVR
+143 LSAIVL
-149 DEASSFVMPA
+149 DEASSFVMPEA
-159 GTTTFLCPQSLPGG
+159 TTTFLCPQSLPGG

-179 PSYETEYTYDDVMG
+179 PSYETEYTLDDKMG

-209 ADKGWVLISETGVDQ
+209 GDNGWMLINETGVDQ
-224 SYCGSRLVSTGPD
+224 SYCGSRLVSTGAD

-256 PGMNLPGL
+256 PGLNLPGL

-276 KPIVETTVAFDVVD
+276 APVVESTVAFDVVD
-290 RLYEPSIDYGK
+290 QLYEPSIDYAA
-301 NYGRGTWNW
+301 NYGKGTWNW
-310 IMNSDG
+310 IMNGDG
-316 AIKFDNEKRYIDL
+316 AVNFDQEKRYIDL
-329 AAALGFQT
+329 AADLGYQT

-350 EGVEKLAA
+350 DGIEKLAA
-358 YAREKGVALYLWYNS
+358 YAKEKGVALYLWYNS

-391 ILRKKEMKWMRDM
+391 IARKKEMKWMREL

-470 FRQHFCDLE
+470 FQQHFCDQE
-479 AANAATHPFIR
+479 AVNAATHPFIR
-490 NTVASMDFGGTALN
+490 NTMASMDFGGSALN
-504 HYWNTGNKK
+504 KYWNTGNKK

-524 QIATAV
+524 ALATAV

-535 VPHFALAPNNLGDA
+535 VPHFALAPNNLSDA
-549 PAWAVDFMKSVPTT
+549 PEWAIDFMKEVPVT

-576 YIVMARRHAD
+576 YVVMARRHGD
-586 RWYLVGV
+586 KWYLVGV
-593 NATDKP
+593 NASDKP
-599 VEVDLNA
+599 VEIDINS
-606 VGLFEAGKT
+606 VGIYEAGKT
-615 VTVYSDDKNLA
+615 VTVYSDDKTLA
-626 GSVRDIK
+626 GSVKQVK
-633 LVPKKKIKFSIP
+633 LSPKKKIRFSIP
-645 KNGGIVAVG
+645 KNGGIVVMD

>member
-1 MTNRLIAFTAFA
+1 M
-13 SALAFVAAAETSEV
+13 AAATSEV
-27 ISGPDGRLVVTVSD
+27 VTGPDRRLVVTVSD
-41 RAGRPEYRVD
+41 NNGRPEYKVD
-51 YDGIPFIMS
+51 YDGIPFILPS
-60 SPLGLDTD
+60 ALGLDTD

-76 SIIKASAVENIDE
+76 TILKASPVENIDE
-89 TYRVP
+89 TYSIP
-94 SIKKSTVHHVA
+94 NIKKSTVHHRA
-105 NSRKITFGN
+105 NSRKITFAR
-114 DGKKCFDVIFEV
+114 DGKKIFDVIFEV

-143 LSAIVR
+143 LSAIVL
-149 DEASSFVMPA
+149 DEASSFVMPEA
-159 GTTTFLCPQSLPGG
+159 TTTFLCPQSLPGG

-179 PSYETEYTYDDVMG
+179 PSYETEYTLDDKMG

-209 ADKGWVLISETGVDQ
+209 GDNGWMLINETGVDQ
-224 SYCGSRLVSTGPD
+224 SYCGSRLVSTGAD

-256 PGMNLPGL
+256 PGLNLPGL

-276 KPIVETTVAFDVVD
+276 APVVESTVAFDVVD
-290 RLYEPSIDYGK
+290 QLYEPSIDYAA
-301 NYGRGTWNW
+301 NYGKGTWNW
-310 IMNSDG
+310 IMNGDG
-316 AIKFDNEKRYIDL
+316 AVNFDHEKRYIDL
-329 AAALGFQT
+329 AADLGYQT

-350 EGVEKLAA
+350 DGIEKLAA
-358 YAREKGVALYLWYNS
+358 YAKEKGVALYLWYNS

-391 ILRKKEMKWMRDM
+391 IARKKEMKWMREL

-470 FRQHFCDLE
+470 FQQHFCDLE
-479 AANAATHPFIR
+479 AVNAATHPFIR
-490 NTVASMDFGGTALN
+490 NTMASMDFGGSALN
-504 HYWNTGNKK
+504 KYWNTGNKK

-524 QIATAV
+524 ALATAV

-535 VPHFALAPNNLGDA
+535 VPHFALAPNNLSDA
-549 PAWAVDFMKSVPTT
+549 PEWAIDFMKEVPVT

-576 YIVMARRHAD
+576 YVVMARRHGD
-586 RWYLVGV
+586 KWYLVGV
-593 NATDKP
+593 NASDKP
-599 VEVDLNA
+599 VEIDINS
-606 VGLFEAGKT
+606 VGIYEAGKT
-615 VTVYSDDKNLA
+615 VTVYSDDKTLA
-626 GSVRDIK
+626 GSVKQVK
-633 LVPKKKIKFSIP
+633 LSPKKKIRFSIP
-645 KNGGIVAVG
+645 KNGGIVVMD

>member
-1 MTNRLIAFTAFA
+1 M
-13 SALAFVAAAETSEV
+13 AAATSEV
-27 ISGPDGRLVVTVSD
+27 VTGPDGRLVVTVSD
-41 RAGRPEYRVD
+41 NNGRPEYKVD
-51 YDGIPFIMS
+51 YDGIPFILPS
-60 SPLGLDTD
+60 ALGLDTD

-76 SIIKASAVENIDE
+76 TILKASPVENIDE
-89 TYRVP
+89 TYSIP
-94 SIKKSTVHHVA
+94 NIKKSTVHHRA
-105 NSRKITFGN
+105 NSRKITFAR
-114 DGKKCFDVIFEV
+114 DGKKIFDVIFEV

-138 PQGES
+138 PHGES
-143 LSAIVR
+143 LSAIVL
-149 DEASSFVMPA
+149 DEASSFVMPEA
-159 GTTTFLCPQSLPGG
+159 TTTFLCPQSLPGG

-179 PSYETEYTYDDVMG
+179 PSYETEYTLDDKMG

-209 ADKGWVLISETGVDQ
+209 GDNGWMLINETGVDQ
-224 SYCGSRLVSTGPD
+224 SYCGSRLVSTGAD

-256 PGMNLPGL
+256 PGLNLPGL

-276 KPIVETTVAFDVVD
+276 APVVESTVAFDVVD
-290 RLYEPSIDYGK
+290 QLYEPSIDYAA
-301 NYGRGTWNW
+301 NYGKGTWNW
-310 IMNSDG
+310 IMNGDG
-316 AIKFDNEKRYIDL
+316 AVNFDQEKRYIDL
-329 AAALGFQT
+329 AADLGYQT

-350 EGVEKLAA
+350 DGIEKLAA
-358 YAREKGVALYLWYNS
+358 YAKEKGVALYLWYNS

-391 ILRKKEMKWMRDM
+391 IARKKEMKWMREL

-470 FRQHFCDLE
+470 FQQHFCDLE
-479 AANAATHPFIR
+479 AVNAATHPFIR
-490 NTVASMDFGGTALN
+490 NTMASMDFGGSALN
-504 HYWNTGNKK
+504 KYWNTGNKK

-524 QIATAV
+524 ALATAV

-535 VPHFALAPNNLGDA
+535 VPHFALAPNNLSDA
-549 PAWAVDFMKSVPTT
+549 PEWAIDFMKEVPVT

-576 YIVMARRHAD
+576 YVVMARRHGD
-586 RWYLVGV
+586 KWYLVGV
-593 NATDKP
+593 NASDKP
-599 VEVDLNA
+599 VEIDINS
-606 VGLFEAGKT
+606 VGIYEAGKT
-615 VTVYSDDKNLA
+615 VTVYSDDKTLA
-626 GSVRDIK
+626 GSVKQVK
-633 LVPKKKIKFSIP
+633 LSPKKKIRFS
-645 KNGGIVAVG
+645 

>member
-1 MTNRLIAFTAFA
+1 MTKKIILLSIFA
-13 SALAFVAAAETSEV
+13 SSFIMAAATSEV
-27 ISGPDGRLVVTVSD
+27 VTGPDGRLVVTVSD
-41 RAGRPEYRVD
+41 NNGRPEYKVD
-51 YDGIPFIMS
+51 YDGIPFILPS
-60 SPLGLDTD
+60 ALGLDTD
-68 MGDFRSGM
+68 MSDFRSGM
-76 SIIKASAVENIDE
+76 TILKASPVENIDE
-89 TYRVP
+89 TYSIP
-94 SIKKSTVHHVA
+94 NIKKSTVHHRA
-105 NSRKITFGN
+105 NSRKITFAR
-114 DGKKCFDVIFEV
+114 DGKKIFDVIFEV

-143 LSAIVR
+143 LSAIVL
-149 DEASSFVMPA
+149 DEASSFVMPEA
-159 GTTTFLCPQSLPGG
+159 TTTFLCPQSLPGG

-179 PSYETEYTYDDVMG
+179 PSYETEYTLDDKMG

-209 ADKGWVLISETGVDQ
+209 GDNGWMLINETGVDQ
-224 SYCGSRLVSTGPD
+224 SYCGSRLVSTGAD

-256 PGMNLPGL
+256 PGLNLPGL

-276 KPIVETTVAFDVVD
+276 APVVESTVAFDVVD
-290 RLYEPSIDYGK
+290 QLYEPSIDYAA
-301 NYGRGTWNW
+301 NYGKGTWNW
-310 IMNSDG
+310 IMNGDG
-316 AIKFDNEKRYIDL
+316 AVNFDHEKRYIDL
-329 AAALGFQT
+329 AADLGYQT

-350 EGVEKLAA
+350 DGIEKLAA
-358 YAREKGVALYLWYNS
+358 YAKEKGVALYLWYNS

-391 ILRKKEMKWMRDM
+391 IARKKEMKWMREL

-470 FRQHFCDLE
+470 FQQHFCDLE
-479 AANAATHPFIR
+479 AVNAATHPFIR
-490 NTVASMDFGGTALN
+490 NTMASMDFGGSALN
-504 HYWNTGNKK
+504 KYWNTGNKK

-524 QIATAV
+524 ALATAV

-535 VPHFALAPNNLGDA
+535 VPHFALAPNNLSDA
-549 PAWAVDFMKSVPTT
+549 PEWAIDFMKEVPVT

-576 YIVMARRHAD
+576 YVVMARRHGD
-586 RWYLVGV
+586 KWYLVGV
-593 NATDKP
+593 NASDKP
-599 VEVDLNA
+599 VEIDINS
-606 VGLFEAGKT
+606 VGIYEAGKT
-615 VTVYSDDKNLA
+615 VTVYSDDKTLA
-626 GSVRDIK
+626 GSVKQVK
-633 LVPKKKIKFSIP
+633 LSPKKKIRFSIP
-645 KNGGIVAVG
+645 KNGGIVVMD

>member
-1 MTNRLIAFTAFA
+1 M
-13 SALAFVAAAETSEV
+13 AAATSEV
-27 ISGPDGRLVVTVSD
+27 VTGPDRRLVVTVSD
-41 RAGRPEYRVD
+41 NNGRPEYKVD
-51 YDGIPFIMS
+51 YDGIPFILPS
-60 SPLGLDTD
+60 ALGLDTD
-68 MGDFRSGM
+68 MSDFRSGM
-76 SIIKASAVENIDE
+76 TILKASPVENIDE
-89 TYRVP
+89 TYSIP
-94 SIKKSTVHHVA
+94 NIKKSTVHHRA
-105 NSRKITFGN
+105 NSRKITFAR
-114 DGKKCFDVIFEV
+114 DGKKIFDVIFEV

-138 PQGES
+138 PHGES
-143 LSAIVR
+143 LSAIVL
-149 DEASSFVMPA
+149 DEASSFVMPEA
-159 GTTTFLCPQSLPGG
+159 TTTFLCPQSLPGG

-179 PSYETEYTYDDVMG
+179 PSYETEYTLDDKMG

-209 ADKGWVLISETGVDQ
+209 GDNGWMLINETGVDQ
-224 SYCGSRLVSTGPD
+224 SYCGSRLVSTGAD

-256 PGMNLPGL
+256 PGLNLPGL

-276 KPIVETTVAFDVVD
+276 APVVESTVAFDVVD
-290 RLYEPSIDYGK
+290 QLYEPSIDYAA
-301 NYGRGTWNW
+301 NYGKGTWNW
-310 IMNSDG
+310 IMNGDG
-316 AIKFDNEKRYIDL
+316 AVNFDHEKRYIDL
-329 AAALGFQT
+329 AADLGYQT

-350 EGVEKLAA
+350 DGIEKLAA
-358 YAREKGVALYLWYNS
+358 YAKEKGVALYLWYNS

-391 ILRKKEMKWMRDM
+391 IARKKEMKWMREL

-470 FRQHFCDLE
+470 FQQHFCDLE
-479 AANAATHPFIR
+479 AVNAATHPFIR
-490 NTVASMDFGGTALN
+490 NTMASMDFGGSALN
-504 HYWNTGNKK
+504 KYWNTGNKK

-524 QIATAV
+524 ALATAV

-535 VPHFALAPNNLGDA
+535 VPHFALAPNNLSDA
-549 PAWAVDFMKSVPTT
+549 PEWAIDFMKEVPVT

-576 YIVMARRHAD
+576 YVVMARRHGD
-586 RWYLVGV
+586 KWYLVGV
-593 NATDKP
+593 NASDKP
-599 VEVDLNA
+599 VEIDINS
-606 VGLFEAGKT
+606 VGIYEAGKT
-615 VTVYSDDKNLA
+615 VTVYSDDKTLA
-626 GSVRDIK
+626 GSVKQVK
-633 LVPKKKIKFSIP
+633 LSPKKKIRFSIP
-645 KNGGIVAVG
+645 KNGGIVVMD

>member
-1 MTNRLIAFTAFA
+1 M
-13 SALAFVAAAETSEV
+13 AAATSEV
-27 ISGPDGRLVVTVSD
+27 VTGPDGRLVVTVSD
-41 RAGRPEYRVD
+41 NNGRPEYKVD
-51 YDGIPFIMS
+51 YDGIPFILPS
-60 SPLGLDTD
+60 ALGLDTD

-76 SIIKASAVENIDE
+76 TILKASPVENINE
-89 TYRVP
+89 TYSIP
-94 SIKKSTVHHVA
+94 NIKKSTVHHRA
-105 NSRKITFGN
+105 NSRKITFAR
-114 DGKKCFDVIFEV
+114 DGKKIFDVIFEV

-143 LSAIVR
+143 LSAIVL
-149 DEASSFVMPA
+149 DEASSFVMPEA
-159 GTTTFLCPQSLPGG
+159 TTTFLCPQSLPGG

-179 PSYETEYTYDDVMG
+179 PSYETEYTLDDKMG

-209 ADKGWVLISETGVDQ
+209 GDNGWMLINETGVDQ
-224 SYCGSRLVSTGPD
+224 SYCGSRLVSTGAD

-256 PGMNLPGL
+256 PGLNLPGL

-276 KPIVETTVAFDVVD
+276 APVVESTVAFDVVD
-290 RLYEPSIDYGK
+290 QLYEPSIDYAA
-301 NYGRGTWNW
+301 NYGKGTWNW
-310 IMNSDG
+310 IMNGDG
-316 AIKFDNEKRYIDL
+316 AVNFDHEKRYIDL
-329 AAALGFQT
+329 AADLGYQT

-350 EGVEKLAA
+350 DGIEKLAA
-358 YAREKGVALYLWYNS
+358 YAKEKGVALYLWYNS

-391 ILRKKEMKWMRDM
+391 IARKKEMKWMREL

-470 FRQHFCDLE
+470 FQQHFCDLE
-479 AANAATHPFIR
+479 AVNAATHPFIR
-490 NTVASMDFGGTALN
+490 NTMASMDFGGSALN
-504 HYWNTGNKK
+504 KYWNTGNKK

-524 QIATAV
+524 ALATAV

-535 VPHFALAPNNLGDA
+535 VPHFALAPNNLSDA
-549 PAWAVDFMKSVPTT
+549 PEWAIDFMKEVPVT

-576 YIVMARRHAD
+576 YVVMARRHGD
-586 RWYLVGV
+586 KWYLVGV
-593 NATDKP
+593 NASDKP
-599 VEVDLNA
+599 VEIDINS
-606 VGLFEAGKT
+606 VGIYEAGKT
-615 VTVYSDDKNLA
+615 VTVYSDDTSLA
-626 GSVRDIK
+626 GSVTQVK
-633 LVPKKKIKFSIP
+633 LSPNKKFRFSIP
-645 KNGGIVAVG
+645 KNGGIVVMD

>member
-1 MTNRLIAFTAFA
+1 MTKKIILLSIFA
-13 SALAFVAAAETSEV
+13 SSFIMAAATSEV
-27 ISGPDGRLVVTVSD
+27 VTGPDRRLVVTVSD
-41 RAGRPEYRVD
+41 NNGRPEYKVD
-51 YDGIPFIMS
+51 YDGIPFILPS
-60 SPLGLDTD
+60 ALGLDTD

-76 SIIKASAVENIDE
+76 TILKASPVENIDE
-89 TYRVP
+89 TYSIP
-94 SIKKSTVHHVA
+94 NIKKSTVHHRA
-105 NSRKITFGN
+105 NSRKITFAR
-114 DGKKCFDVIFEV
+114 DGKKIFDVIFEV

-143 LSAIVR
+143 LSAIVL
-149 DEASSFVMPA
+149 DEASSFVMPEA
-159 GTTTFLCPQSLPGG
+159 TTTFLCPQSLPGG

-179 PSYETEYTYDDVMG
+179 PSYETEYTLDDKMG

-209 ADKGWVLISETGVDQ
+209 GDNGWMLINETGVDQ
-224 SYCGSRLVSTGPD
+224 SYCGSRLVSTGAD

-256 PGMNLPGL
+256 PGLNLPGL

-276 KPIVETTVAFDVVD
+276 APVVESTVAFDVVD
-290 RLYEPSIDYGK
+290 QLYEPSIDYAA
-301 NYGRGTWNW
+301 NYGKGTWNW
-310 IMNSDG
+310 IMNGDG
-316 AIKFDNEKRYIDL
+316 AVNFDHEKRYIDL
-329 AAALGFQT
+329 AADLGYQT

-350 EGVEKLAA
+350 DGIEKLAA
-358 YAREKGVALYLWYNS
+358 YAKEKGVALYLWYNS

-391 ILRKKEMKWMRDM
+391 IARKKEMKWMREL

-441 HGCTLPRG
+441 HGCTFPRG

-470 FRQHFCDLE
+470 FRQHFCDQE
-479 AANAATHPFIR
+479 AVNAATHPFIR
-490 NTVASMDFGGTALN
+490 NTMASMDFGGSALN
-504 HYWNTGNKK
+504 KYWNTGNKK

-524 QIATAV
+524 ALATAV

-535 VPHFALAPNNLGDA
+535 VPHFALAPNNLSDA
-549 PAWAVDFMKSVPTT
+549 PEWAIDFMKEVPVT

-576 YIVMARRHAD
+576 YVVMARRHGD
-586 RWYLVGV
+586 KWYLVGV
-593 NATDKP
+593 NASDKP
-599 VEVDLNA
+599 VEIDINS
-606 VGLFEAGKT
+606 VGIYEAGKT
-615 VTVYSDDKNLA
+615 VTVYSDDKTLA
-626 GSVRDIK
+626 GSVKQVK
-633 LVPKKKIKFSIP
+633 LSPKKKIRFSIP
-645 KNGGIVAVG
+645 KNGGIVVMD

>member
-1 MTNRLIAFTAFA
+1 M
-13 SALAFVAAAETSEV
+13 AAATSEV
-27 ISGPDGRLVVTVSD
+27 VTGPDGRLVVTVSD
-41 RAGRPEYRVD
+41 NNGRPEYKVD
-51 YDGIPFIMS
+51 YDGIPFILPS
-60 SPLGLDTD
+60 ALGLDTD

-76 SIIKASAVENIDE
+76 TILKASPVENINE
-89 TYRVP
+89 TYSIP
-94 SIKKSTVHHVA
+94 NIKKSTVHHRA
-105 NSRKITFGN
+105 NSRKITFAR
-114 DGKKCFDVIFEV
+114 DGKKIFDVIFEV

-143 LSAIVR
+143 LSAIVL
-149 DEASSFVMPA
+149 DEASSFVMPEA
-159 GTTTFLCPQSLPGG
+159 TTTFLCPQSLPGG

-179 PSYETEYTYDDVMG
+179 PSYETEYTLDDKMG

-209 ADKGWVLISETGVDQ
+209 GDNGWMLINETGVDQ
-224 SYCGSRLVSTGPD
+224 SYCGSRLVSTGAD

-256 PGMNLPGL
+256 PGLNLPGL

-276 KPIVETTVAFDVVD
+276 APVVESTVAFDVVD
-290 RLYEPSIDYGK
+290 QLYEPSIDYAA
-301 NYGRGTWNW
+301 NYGKGTWNW
-310 IMNSDG
+310 IMNGDG
-316 AIKFDNEKRYIDL
+316 AVNFDHEKRYIDL
-329 AAALGFQT
+329 AADLGYQT

-350 EGVEKLAA
+350 DGIEKLAA
-358 YAREKGVALYLWYNS
+358 YAKEKGVALYLWYNS

-391 ILRKKEMKWMRDM
+391 IARKKEMKWMREL

-449 WERMYPNY
+449 WDRMYPNY

-470 FRQHFCDLE
+470 FQQHFCDLE
-479 AANAATHPFIR
+479 AVNAATHPFIR
-490 NTVASMDFGGTALN
+490 NTMASMDFGGSALN
-504 HYWNTGNKK
+504 KYWNTGNKK

-524 QIATAV
+524 ALATAV

-535 VPHFALAPNNLGDA
+535 VPHFALAPNNLSDA
-549 PAWAVDFMKSVPTT
+549 PEWAIDFMKEVPVT

-576 YIVMARRHAD
+576 YVVMARRHGD
-586 RWYLVGV
+586 KWYLVGV
-593 NATDKP
+593 NASDKP
-599 VEVDLNA
+599 VEIDINS
-606 VGLFEAGKT
+606 VGIYEAGKT
-615 VTVYSDDKNLA
+615 VTVYSDDKTLA
-626 GSVRDIK
+626 GSVKQVK
-633 LVPKKKIKFSIP
+633 LSPKKKIRFSIP
-645 KNGGIVAVG
+645 KNGGIVVMD

>member
-1 MTNRLIAFTAFA
+1 M
-13 SALAFVAAAETSEV
+13 AAATSEV
-27 ISGPDGRLVVTVSD
+27 VTGPDGRLVVTVSD
-41 RAGRPEYRVD
+41 NNGRPEYKVD
-51 YDGIPFIMS
+51 YDGIPFILPS
-60 SPLGLDTD
+60 ALGLDTD

-76 SIIKASAVENIDE
+76 TILKASPVENIDE
-89 TYRVP
+89 TYSIP
-94 SIKKSTVHHVA
+94 NIKKSMVHHRA
-105 NSRKITFGN
+105 NSRKITFAH
-114 DGKKCFDVIFEV
+114 DGKKIFDVIFEV

-143 LSAIVR
+143 LSAIVL
-149 DEASSFVMPA
+149 DEASSFVMPEA
-159 GTTTFLCPQSLPGG
+159 TTTFLCPQSLPGG

-179 PSYETEYTYDDVMG
+179 PSYETEYTLDDKMG

-209 ADKGWVLISETGVDQ
+209 GDNGWMLINETGVDQ
-224 SYCGSRLVSTGPD
+224 SYCGSRLVSTGAD

-256 PGMNLPGL
+256 PGLNLPGL

-276 KPIVETTVAFDVVD
+276 APVVESTVAFDVVD
-290 RLYEPSIDYGK
+290 QLYEPSIDYAA
-301 NYGRGTWNW
+301 NYGKGTWNW
-310 IMNSDG
+310 IMNGDG
-316 AIKFDNEKRYIDL
+316 AVNFDQEKRYIDL
-329 AAALGFQT
+329 AADLGYQT

-350 EGVEKLAA
+350 DGIEKLAA
-358 YAREKGVALYLWYNS
+358 YAKEKGVALYLWYNS

-391 ILRKKEMKWMRDM
+391 IARKKEMKWMREL

-470 FRQHFCDLE
+470 FQQHFCDQE
-479 AANAATHPFIR
+479 AVNAATHPFIR
-490 NTVASMDFGGTALN
+490 NTMASMDFGGSALN
-504 HYWNTGNKK
+504 KYWNTGNKK

-524 QIATAV
+524 ALATAV

-535 VPHFALAPNNLGDA
+535 VPHFALAPNNLSDA
-549 PAWAVDFMKSVPTT
+549 PEWAIDFMKEVPVT

-576 YIVMARRHAD
+576 YVVMARRHGD
-586 RWYLVGV
+586 KWYLVGV
-593 NATDKP
+593 NASDKP
-599 VEVDLNA
+599 VEIDINS
-606 VGLFEAGKT
+606 VGIYEAGKT
-615 VTVYSDDKNLA
+615 VTVYSDDKTLA
-626 GSVRDIK
+626 GSVKQVK
-633 LVPKKKIKFSIP
+633 LSPKKKIRFSIP
-645 KNGGIVAVG
+645 KNGGIVVMD

>member
-1 MTNRLIAFTAFA
+1 MTKKIILLSIFA
-13 SALAFVAAAETSEV
+13 SSFIMAAATSEV
-27 ISGPDGRLVVTVSD
+27 VTGPDGRLVVTVSD
-41 RAGRPEYRVD
+41 NNGRPEYKVD
-51 YDGIPFIMS
+51 YDGIPFILPS
-60 SPLGLDTD
+60 ALGLDTD

-76 SIIKASAVENIDE
+76 TILKASPVENIDE
-89 TYRVP
+89 TYSIP
-94 SIKKSTVHHVA
+94 NIKKSTVHHRA
-105 NSRKITFGN
+105 NSRKITFAR
-114 DGKKCFDVIFEV
+114 DGKKIFDVIFEV

-138 PQGES
+138 PHGES
-143 LSAIVR
+143 LSAIVL
-149 DEASSFVMPA
+149 DEASSFVMPEA
-159 GTTTFLCPQSLPGG
+159 TTTFLCPQSLPGG

-179 PSYETEYTYDDVMG
+179 PSYETEYTLDDKMG

-209 ADKGWVLISETGVDQ
+209 GDNGWMLINETGVDQ
-224 SYCGSRLVSTGPD
+224 SYCGSRLVSTGAD

-256 PGMNLPGL
+256 PGLNLPGL

-276 KPIVETTVAFDVVD
+276 APVVESTVAFDVVD
-290 RLYEPSIDYGK
+290 QLYEPSIDYAA
-301 NYGRGTWNW
+301 NYGKGTWNW
-310 IMNSDG
+310 IMNGDG
-316 AIKFDNEKRYIDL
+316 AVNFDHEKRYIDL
-329 AAALGFQT
+329 AADLGYQT

-350 EGVEKLAA
+350 DGIEKLAA
-358 YAREKGVALYLWYNS
+358 YAKEKGVALYLWYNS

-391 ILRKKEMKWMRDM
+391 IARKKEMKWMREL

-470 FRQHFCDLE
+470 FQQHFCDLE
-479 AANAATHPFIR
+479 AVNAATHPFIR
-490 NTVASMDFGGTALN
+490 NTMASMDFGGSALN
-504 HYWNTGNKK
+504 KYWNTGNKK

-524 QIATAV
+524 ALATAV

-535 VPHFALAPNNLGDA
+535 VPHFALAPNNLSDA
-549 PAWAVDFMKSVPTT
+549 PEWAIDFMKEVPVT

-576 YIVMARRHAD
+576 YVVMARRHGD
-586 RWYLVGV
+586 KWYLVGV
-593 NATDKP
+593 NASDKP
-599 VEVDLNA
+599 VEIDINS
-606 VGLFEAGKT
+606 VGIYEAGKT
-615 VTVYSDDKNLA
+615 VTVYSDDKTLA
-626 GSVRDIK
+626 GSVKQVK
-633 LVPKKKIKFSIP
+633 LSPKKKIRFSIP
-645 KNGGIVAVG
+645 KNGGIVVMD

>member
-1 MTNRLIAFTAFA
+1 MTKKIILLSIFA
-13 SALAFVAAAETSEV
+13 SSFIMAAATSEV
-27 ISGPDGRLVVTVSD
+27 VTGPDRRLVVTVSD
-41 RAGRPEYRVD
+41 NNGRPEYKVD
-51 YDGIPFIMS
+51 YDGIPFILPS
-60 SPLGLDTD
+60 ALGLDTD
-68 MGDFRSGM
+68 MSDFRSGM
-76 SIIKASAVENIDE
+76 TILKASPVENIDE
-89 TYRVP
+89 TYSIP
-94 SIKKSTVHHVA
+94 NIKKSTVHHRA
-105 NSRKITFGN
+105 NSRKITFAR
-114 DGKKCFDVIFEV
+114 DGKKIFDVIFEV

-143 LSAIVR
+143 LSAIVL
-149 DEASSFVMPA
+149 DEASSFVMPEA
-159 GTTTFLCPQSLPGG
+159 TTTFLCPQSLPGG

-179 PSYETEYTYDDVMG
+179 PSYETEYTLDDKMG

-209 ADKGWVLISETGVDQ
+209 GDNGWMLINETGVDQ
-224 SYCGSRLVSTGPD
+224 SYCGSRLVSTGAD

-256 PGMNLPGL
+256 PGLNLPGL

-276 KPIVETTVAFDVVD
+276 APVVESTVAFDVVD
-290 RLYEPSIDYGK
+290 QLYEPSIDYAA
-301 NYGRGTWNW
+301 NYGKGTWNW
-310 IMNSDG
+310 IMNGDG
-316 AIKFDNEKRYIDL
+316 AVNFDHEKRYIDL
-329 AAALGFQT
+329 AADLGYQT

-350 EGVEKLAA
+350 DGIEKLAA
-358 YAREKGVALYLWYNS
+358 YAKEKGVALYLWYNS

-391 ILRKKEMKWMRDM
+391 IARKKEMKWMREL

-470 FRQHFCDLE
+470 FQQHFCDLE
-479 AANAATHPFIR
+479 AVNAATHPFIR
-490 NTVASMDFGGTALN
+490 NTMASMDFGGSALN
-504 HYWNTGNKK
+504 KYWNTGNKK

-524 QIATAV
+524 ALATAV

-535 VPHFALAPNNLGDA
+535 VPHFALAPNNLSDA
-549 PAWAVDFMKSVPTT
+549 PEWAIDFMKEVPVT

-576 YIVMARRHAD
+576 YVVMARRHGD
-586 RWYLVGV
+586 KWYLVGV
-593 NATDKP
+593 NASDKP
-599 VEVDLNA
+599 VEIDINS
-606 VGLFEAGKT
+606 VGIYEAGKT
-615 VTVYSDDKNLA
+615 VTVYSDDKTLA
-626 GSVRDIK
+626 GSVKQVK
-633 LVPKKKIKFSIP
+633 LSPKKKIRFSIP
-645 KNGGIVAVG
+645 KNGGIVVMD

>member
-1 MTNRLIAFTAFA
+1 M
-13 SALAFVAAAETSEV
+13 AAATSEV
-27 ISGPDGRLVVTVSD
+27 VTGPDGRLVVTVSD
-41 RAGRPEYRVD
+41 NNGRPEYKVD
-51 YDGIPFIMS
+51 YDGIPFILPS
-60 SPLGLDTD
+60 ALGLDTD

-76 SIIKASAVENIDE
+76 TILKASPVENINE
-89 TYRVP
+89 TYSIP
-94 SIKKSTVHHVA
+94 NIKKSTVHHRA
-105 NSRKITFGN
+105 NSRKITFAR
-114 DGKKCFDVIFEV
+114 DGKKIFDVIFEV

-143 LSAIVR
+143 LSAIVL
-149 DEASSFVMPA
+149 DEASSFVMPEA
-159 GTTTFLCPQSLPGG
+159 TTTFLCPQSLPGG

-179 PSYETEYTYDDVMG
+179 PSYETEYTLDDKMG

-209 ADKGWVLISETGVDQ
+209 GDNGWMLINETGVDQ
-224 SYCGSRLVSTGPD
+224 SYCGSRLVSTGAD

-256 PGMNLPGL
+256 PGLNLPGL

-276 KPIVETTVAFDVVD
+276 APVVESTVAFDVVD
-290 RLYEPSIDYGK
+290 QRYEPSIDYAA
-301 NYGRGTWNW
+301 NYGKGTWNW
-310 IMNSDG
+310 IMNGDG
-316 AIKFDNEKRYIDL
+316 AVNFDHEKRYIDL
-329 AAALGFQT
+329 AADLGYQT

-350 EGVEKLAA
+350 DGIEKLAA
-358 YAREKGVALYLWYNS
+358 YAKEKGVALYLWYNS

-391 ILRKKEMKWMRDM
+391 IARKKEMKWMREL

-470 FRQHFCDLE
+470 FQQHFCDLE
-479 AANAATHPFIR
+479 AVNAATHPFIR
-490 NTVASMDFGGTALN
+490 NTMASMDFGGSALN
-504 HYWNTGNKK
+504 KYWNTGNKK

-524 QIATAV
+524 ALATAV

-535 VPHFALAPNNLGDA
+535 VPHFALAPNNLSDA
-549 PAWAVDFMKSVPTT
+549 PEWAIDFMKEVPVT

-576 YIVMARRHAD
+576 YVVMARRHGD
-586 RWYLVGV
+586 KWYLVGV
-593 NATDKP
+593 NASDKP
-599 VEVDLNA
+599 VEIDINS
-606 VGLFEAGKT
+606 VGIYEAGKT
-615 VTVYSDDKNLA
+615 VTVYSDDKTLA
-626 GSVRDIK
+626 GSVKQVK
-633 LVPKKKIKFSIP
+633 LSPKKKIRFSIP
-645 KNGGIVAVG
+645 KNGGIVVMD

>member
-1 MTNRLIAFTAFA
+1 M
-13 SALAFVAAAETSEV
+13 AAATSEV
-27 ISGPDGRLVVTVSD
+27 VTGPDGRLVVTVSD
-41 RAGRPEYRVD
+41 NNGRPEYKVD
-51 YDGIPFIMS
+51 YDGIPFILPS
-60 SPLGLDTD
+60 ALGLDTD

-76 SIIKASAVENIDE
+76 TILKASPVENIDE
-89 TYRVP
+89 TYSIP
-94 SIKKSTVHHVA
+94 NIKKSTVHHRA
-105 NSRKITFGN
+105 NSRKITFAR
-114 DGKKCFDVIFEV
+114 DGKKIFDVIFEV

-138 PQGES
+138 PHGES
-143 LSAIVR
+143 LSAIVL
-149 DEASSFVMPA
+149 DEASSFVMPEA
-159 GTTTFLCPQSLPGG
+159 TTTFLCPQSLPGG

-179 PSYETEYTYDDVMG
+179 PSYETEYTLDDKMG

-209 ADKGWVLISETGVDQ
+209 GDNGWMLINETGVDQ
-224 SYCGSRLVSTGPD
+224 SYCGSRLVSTGAD

-256 PGMNLPGL
+256 PGLNLPGL

-276 KPIVETTVAFDVVD
+276 APVVESTVAFDVVD
-290 RLYEPSIDYGK
+290 QLYEPSIDYAA
-301 NYGRGTWNW
+301 NYGKGTWNW
-310 IMNSDG
+310 IMNGDG
-316 AIKFDNEKRYIDL
+316 AVNFDQEKRYIDL
-329 AAALGFQT
+329 AADLGYQT

-350 EGVEKLAA
+350 DGIEKLAA
-358 YAREKGVALYLWYNS
+358 YAKEKGVALYLWYNS

-391 ILRKKEMKWMRDM
+391 IARKKEMKWMREL

-470 FRQHFCDLE
+470 FQQHFCDLE
-479 AANAATHPFIR
+479 AVNAATHPFIR
-490 NTVASMDFGGTALN
+490 NTMASMDFGGSALN
-504 HYWNTGNKK
+504 KYWNTGNKK

-524 QIATAV
+524 ALATAV

-535 VPHFALAPNNLGDA
+535 VPHFALAPNNLSDA
-549 PAWAVDFMKSVPTT
+549 PEWAIDFMKEVPVT

-576 YIVMARRHAD
+576 YVVMARRHGD
-586 RWYLVGV
+586 KWYLVGV
-593 NATDKP
+593 NASDKP
-599 VEVDLNA
+599 VEIDINS
-606 VGLFEAGKT
+606 VGIYEAGKT
-615 VTVYSDDKNLA
+615 VTVYSDDKTLA
-626 GSVRDIK
+626 GSVKQVK
-633 LVPKKKIKFSIP
+633 LSPKKKIRFSIP
-645 KNGGIVAVG
+645 KNGGIVVMD

>member
-1 MTNRLIAFTAFA
+1 M
-13 SALAFVAAAETSEV
+13 AAATSEV
-27 ISGPDGRLVVTVSD
+27 VTGPDGRLVVTVSD
-41 RAGRPEYRVD
+41 NNGRPEYKVD
-51 YDGIPFIMS
+51 YDGIPFILPS
-60 SPLGLDTD
+60 ALGLDTD
-68 MGDFRSGM
+68 MSDFRSGM
-76 SIIKASAVENIDE
+76 TILKASPVENIDE
-89 TYRVP
+89 TYSIP
-94 SIKKSTVHHVA
+94 NIKKSTVHHRA
-105 NSRKITFGN
+105 NSRKITFAR
-114 DGKKCFDVIFEV
+114 DGKKIFDVIFEV

-138 PQGES
+138 PHGES
-143 LSAIVR
+143 LSAIVL
-149 DEASSFVMPA
+149 DEASSFVMPEA
-159 GTTTFLCPQSLPGG
+159 TTTFLCPQSLPGG

-179 PSYETEYTYDDVMG
+179 PSYETEYTLDDKMG

-209 ADKGWVLISETGVDQ
+209 GDNGWMLINETGVDQ
-224 SYCGSRLVSTGPD
+224 SYCGSRLVSTGAD

-256 PGMNLPGL
+256 PGLNLPGL

-276 KPIVETTVAFDVVD
+276 APVVESTVAFDVVD
-290 RLYEPSIDYGK
+290 QLYEPSIDYAA
-301 NYGRGTWNW
+301 NYGKGTWNW
-310 IMNSDG
+310 IMNGDG
-316 AIKFDNEKRYIDL
+316 AVNFDQEKRYIDL
-329 AAALGFQT
+329 AADLGYQT

-350 EGVEKLAA
+350 DGIEKLAA
-358 YAREKGVALYLWYNS
+358 YAKEKGVALYLWYNS

-391 ILRKKEMKWMRDM
+391 IARKKEMKWMREL

-470 FRQHFCDLE
+470 FQQHFCDLE
-479 AANAATHPFIR
+479 AVNAATHPFIR
-490 NTVASMDFGGTALN
+490 NTMASMDFGGSALN
-504 HYWNTGNKK
+504 KYWNTGNKK

-524 QIATAV
+524 ALATAV

-535 VPHFALAPNNLGDA
+535 VPHFALAPNNLSDA
-549 PAWAVDFMKSVPTT
+549 PEWAIDFMKEVPVT

-576 YIVMARRHAD
+576 YVVMARRHGD
-586 RWYLVGV
+586 KWYLVGV
-593 NATDKP
+593 NASDKP
-599 VEVDLNA
+599 VEIDINS
-606 VGLFEAGKT
+606 VGIYEAGKT
-615 VTVYSDDKNLA
+615 VTVYSDDKTLA
-626 GSVRDIK
+626 GSVKQVK
-633 LVPKKKIKFSIP
+633 LSPKKKIRFSIP
-645 KNGGIVAVG
+645 KNGGIVVMD

>member
-1 MTNRLIAFTAFA
+1 M
-13 SALAFVAAAETSEV
+13 AAATSEV
-27 ISGPDGRLVVTVSD
+27 VTGPDRRLVVTVSD
-41 RAGRPEYRVD
+41 NNGRPEYKVD
-51 YDGIPFIMS
+51 YDGIPFILPS
-60 SPLGLDTD
+60 ALGLDTD
-68 MGDFRSGM
+68 MSDFRSGM
-76 SIIKASAVENIDE
+76 TILKASPVENIDE
-89 TYRVP
+89 TYSIP
-94 SIKKSTVHHVA
+94 NIKKSTVHHRA
-105 NSRKITFGN
+105 NSRKITFAR
-114 DGKKCFDVIFEV
+114 DGKKIFDVIFEV

-143 LSAIVR
+143 LSAIVL
-149 DEASSFVMPA
+149 DEASSFVMPEA
-159 GTTTFLCPQSLPGG
+159 TTTFLCPQSLPGG

-179 PSYETEYTYDDVMG
+179 PSYETEYTLDDKMG

-209 ADKGWVLISETGVDQ
+209 GDNGWMLINETGVDQ
-224 SYCGSRLVSTGPD
+224 SYCGSRLVSTGAD

-256 PGMNLPGL
+256 PGLNLPGL

-276 KPIVETTVAFDVVD
+276 APVVESTVAFDVVD
-290 RLYEPSIDYGK
+290 QLYEPSIDYAA
-301 NYGRGTWNW
+301 NYGKGTWNW
-310 IMNSDG
+310 IMNGDG
-316 AIKFDNEKRYIDL
+316 AVNFDHEKRYIDL
-329 AAALGFQT
+329 AADLGYQT

-350 EGVEKLAA
+350 DGIEKLAA
-358 YAREKGVALYLWYNS
+358 YAKEKGVALYLWYNS

-391 ILRKKEMKWMRDM
+391 IARKKEMKWMREL

-470 FRQHFCDLE
+470 FQQHFCDLE
-479 AANAATHPFIR
+479 AVNAATHPFIR
-490 NTVASMDFGGTALN
+490 NTMASMDFGGSALN
-504 HYWNTGNKK
+504 KYWNTGNKK

-524 QIATAV
+524 ALATAV

-535 VPHFALAPNNLGDA
+535 VPHFALAPNNLSDA
-549 PAWAVDFMKSVPTT
+549 PEWAIDFMKEVPVT

-576 YIVMARRHAD
+576 YVVMARRHGD
-586 RWYLVGV
+586 KWYLVGV
-593 NATDKP
+593 NASDKP
-599 VEVDLNA
+599 VEIDINS
-606 VGLFEAGKT
+606 VGIYEAGKT
-615 VTVYSDDKNLA
+615 VTVYSDDKTLA
-626 GSVRDIK
+626 GSVKQVK
-633 LVPKKKIKFSIP
+633 LSPKKKIRFSIP
-645 KNGGIVAVG
+645 KNGGIVVMD

>member
-1 MTNRLIAFTAFA
+1 M
-13 SALAFVAAAETSEV
+13 AAATSEV
-27 ISGPDGRLVVTVSD
+27 VTGPDGRLVVTVSD
-41 RAGRPEYRVD
+41 NNGRPEYKVD
-51 YDGIPFIMS
+51 YDGIPFILPS
-60 SPLGLDTD
+60 ALGLDTD

-76 SIIKASAVENIDE
+76 TILKASPVENINE
-89 TYRVP
+89 TYSIP
-94 SIKKSTVHHVA
+94 NIKKSTVHHRA
-105 NSRKITFGN
+105 NSRKITFAR
-114 DGKKCFDVIFEV
+114 DGKKIFDVIFEV

-143 LSAIVR
+143 LSAIVL
-149 DEASSFVMPA
+149 DEASSFVMPEA
-159 GTTTFLCPQSLPGG
+159 TTTFLCPQSLPGG

-179 PSYETEYTYDDVMG
+179 PSYETEYTLDDKMG

-209 ADKGWVLISETGVDQ
+209 GDNGWMLINETGVDQ
-224 SYCGSRLVSTGPD
+224 SYCGSRLVSTGAD

-256 PGMNLPGL
+256 PGLNLPGL

-276 KPIVETTVAFDVVD
+276 APVVESTVAFDVVD
-290 RLYEPSIDYGK
+290 QLYEPSIDYAA
-301 NYGRGTWNW
+301 NYGKGTWNW
-310 IMNSDG
+310 IMNGDG
-316 AIKFDNEKRYIDL
+316 AVNFDHEKRYIDL
-329 AAALGFQT
+329 AADLGYQT
-337 VLVDGLWDKQIGR
+337 ALVDGLWDKQIGR
-350 EGVEKLAA
+350 DGIEKLAA
-358 YAREKGVALYLWYNS
+358 YAKEKGVALYLWYNS

-391 ILRKKEMKWMRDM
+391 IARKKEMKWMREL

-470 FRQHFCDLE
+470 FQQHFCDLE
-479 AANAATHPFIR
+479 AVNAATHPFIR
-490 NTVASMDFGGTALN
+490 NTMASMDFGGSALN
-504 HYWNTGNKK
+504 KYWNTGNKK

-524 QIATAV
+524 ALATAV

-535 VPHFALAPNNLGDA
+535 VPHFALAPNNLSDA
-549 PAWAVDFMKSVPTT
+549 PEWAIDFMKEVPVT

-576 YIVMARRHAD
+576 YVVMARRHGD
-586 RWYLVGV
+586 KWYLVGV
-593 NATDKP
+593 NASDKP
-599 VEVDLNA
+599 VEIDINS
-606 VGLFEAGKT
+606 VGIYEAGKT
-615 VTVYSDDKNLA
+615 VTVYSDDKTLA
-626 GSVRDIK
+626 GSVKQVK
-633 LVPKKKIKFSIP
+633 LSPKKKIRFSIP
-645 KNGGIVAVG
+645 KNGGIVVMD

>member
-1 MTNRLIAFTAFA
+1 M
-13 SALAFVAAAETSEV
+13 AAATSEV
-27 ISGPDGRLVVTVSD
+27 VTGPDGRLVVTVSD
-41 RAGRPEYRVD
+41 NNGRPEYKVD
-51 YDGIPFIMS
+51 YDGIPFILPS
-60 SPLGLDTD
+60 ALGLDTD

-76 SIIKASAVENIDE
+76 TILKASPVENIDE
-89 TYRVP
+89 TYSIP
-94 SIKKSTVHHVA
+94 NIKKSMVHHRA
-105 NSRKITFGN
+105 NSRKITFAH
-114 DGKKCFDVIFEV
+114 DGKKIFDVIFEV

-143 LSAIVR
+143 LSAIVL
-149 DEASSFVMPA
+149 DEASSFVMPEA
-159 GTTTFLCPQSLPGG
+159 TTTFLCPQSLPGG

-179 PSYETEYTYDDVMG
+179 PSYETEYTLDDKMG

-209 ADKGWVLISETGVDQ
+209 GDNGWMLINETGVDQ
-224 SYCGSRLVSTGPD
+224 SYCGSRLVSTGAD

-256 PGMNLPGL
+256 PGLNLPGL

-276 KPIVETTVAFDVVD
+276 APVVESTVAFDVVD
-290 RLYEPSIDYGK
+290 QLYEPSIDYAA
-301 NYGRGTWNW
+301 NYGKGTWNW
-310 IMNSDG
+310 IMNGDG
-316 AIKFDNEKRYIDL
+316 AVNFDQEKRYIDL
-329 AAALGFQT
+329 AADLGYQT

-350 EGVEKLAA
+350 DGIEKLAA
-358 YAREKGVALYLWYNS
+358 YAKEKGVALYLWYNS

-391 ILRKKEMKWMRDM
+391 IARKKEMKWMREL

-470 FRQHFCDLE
+470 FQQHFCDQE
-479 AANAATHPFIR
+479 AVNAATHPFIR
-490 NTVASMDFGGTALN
+490 NTMASMDFGGSALN
-504 HYWNTGNKK
+504 KYWNTGNKK

-524 QIATAV
+524 ALATAV

-535 VPHFALAPNNLGDA
+535 VPHFALAPNNLSDA
-549 PAWAVDFMKSVPTT
+549 PEWAIDFMKEVPVT
-563 WDDVRFVDGYPGR
+563 WDDVRLVDGYPGR
-576 YIVMARRHAD
+576 YVVMARRHGD
-586 RWYLVGV
+586 KWYLVGV
-593 NATDKP
+593 NASDKP
-599 VEVDLNA
+599 VEIDINS
-606 VGLFEAGKT
+606 VGIYEAGKT
-615 VTVYSDDKNLA
+615 VTVYSDDKTLA
-626 GSVRDIK
+626 GSVKQVK
-633 LVPKKKIKFSIP
+633 LSPKKKIRFSIP
-645 KNGGIVAVG
+645 KNGGIVVMD

>member
-1 MTNRLIAFTAFA
+1 M
-13 SALAFVAAAETSEV
+13 AAATSEV
-27 ISGPDGRLVVTVSD
+27 VTGPDGRLVVTVSD
-41 RAGRPEYRVD
+41 NNGRPEYKVD
-51 YDGIPFIMS
+51 YDGIPFILPS
-60 SPLGLDTD
+60 ALGLDTD

-76 SIIKASAVENIDE
+76 TILKASPVENINE
-89 TYRVP
+89 TYSIP
-94 SIKKSTVHHVA
+94 NIKKSTVHHRA
-105 NSRKITFGN
+105 NSRKITFAR
-114 DGKKCFDVIFEV
+114 DGKKIFDVIFEV

-143 LSAIVR
+143 LSAIVL
-149 DEASSFVMPA
+149 DEASSFVMPEA
-159 GTTTFLCPQSLPGG
+159 TTTFLCPQSLPGG

-179 PSYETEYTYDDVMG
+179 PSYETEYTLDDKMG

-209 ADKGWVLISETGVDQ
+209 GDNGWMLINETGVDQ
-224 SYCGSRLVSTGPD
+224 SYCGSRLVSTGAD
-237 SYKIAF
+237 SYKIAL

-256 PGMNLPGL
+256 PGLNLPGL

-276 KPIVETTVAFDVVD
+276 APVVESTVAFDVVD
-290 RLYEPSIDYGK
+290 QLYEPSIDYAA
-301 NYGRGTWNW
+301 NYGKGTWNW
-310 IMNSDG
+310 IMNGDG
-316 AIKFDNEKRYIDL
+316 AVNFDHEKRYIDL
-329 AAALGFQT
+329 AADLGYQT

-350 EGVEKLAA
+350 DGIEKLAA
-358 YAREKGVALYLWYNS
+358 YAKEKGVALYLWYNS

-391 ILRKKEMKWMRDM
+391 IARKKEMKWMREL

-470 FRQHFCDLE
+470 FQQHFCDLE
-479 AANAATHPFIR
+479 AVNAATHPFIR
-490 NTVASMDFGGTALN
+490 NTMASMDFGGSALN
-504 HYWNTGNKK
+504 KYWNTGNKK

-524 QIATAV
+524 ALATAV

-535 VPHFALAPNNLGDA
+535 VPHFALAPNNLSDA
-549 PAWAVDFMKSVPTT
+549 PEWAIDFMKEVPVT

-576 YIVMARRHAD
+576 YVVMARRHGD
-586 RWYLVGV
+586 KWYLVGV
-593 NATDKP
+593 NASDKP
-599 VEVDLNA
+599 VEIDINS
-606 VGLFEAGKT
+606 VGIYEAGKT
-615 VTVYSDDKNLA
+615 VTVYSDDKTLA
-626 GSVRDIK
+626 GSVKQVK
-633 LVPKKKIKFSIP
+633 LSPKKKIRFSIP
-645 KNGGIVAVG
+645 KNGGIVVMD

>member
-1 MTNRLIAFTAFA
+1 M
-13 SALAFVAAAETSEV
+13 AAATSEV
-27 ISGPDGRLVVTVSD
+27 VTGPDRRLVVTVSD
-41 RAGRPEYRVD
+41 NNGRPEYKVD
-51 YDGIPFIMS
+51 YDGIPFILPS
-60 SPLGLDTD
+60 ALGLDTD
-68 MGDFRSGM
+68 MSDFRSGM
-76 SIIKASAVENIDE
+76 TILKASPVENIDE
-89 TYRVP
+89 TYSIP
-94 SIKKSTVHHVA
+94 NIKKSTVHHRA
-105 NSRKITFGN
+105 NSRKITFAR
-114 DGKKCFDVIFEV
+114 DGKKIFDVIFEV

-143 LSAIVR
+143 LSAIVL
-149 DEASSFVMPA
+149 DEASSFVMPEA
-159 GTTTFLCPQSLPGG
+159 TTTFLCPQSLPGG

-179 PSYETEYTYDDVMG
+179 PSYETEYTLDDKMG

-209 ADKGWVLISETGVDQ
+209 GDNGWMLINETGVDQ
-224 SYCGSRLVSTGPD
+224 SYCGSRLVSTGAD

-256 PGMNLPGL
+256 PGLNLPGL

-276 KPIVETTVAFDVVD
+276 APVVESTVAFDVVD
-290 RLYEPSIDYGK
+290 QLYEPSIDYAA
-301 NYGRGTWNW
+301 NYGKGTWNW
-310 IMNSDG
+310 IMNGDG
-316 AIKFDNEKRYIDL
+316 AVNFDHEKRYIDL
-329 AAALGFQT
+329 AADLGYQT

-350 EGVEKLAA
+350 DGIEKLAA
-358 YAREKGVALYLWYNS
+358 YAKEKGVALYLWYNS

-391 ILRKKEMKWMRDM
+391 IARKKEMKWMREL

-470 FRQHFCDLE
+470 FQQHFCDLE
-479 AANAATHPFIR
+479 AVNAATHPFIR
-490 NTVASMDFGGTALN
+490 NTMASMDFGGSALN
-504 HYWNTGNKK
+504 KYWNTGNKK

-524 QIATAV
+524 ALATAV

-535 VPHFALAPNNLGDA
+535 VPHFALAPNNLSDA
-549 PAWAVDFMKSVPTT
+549 PEWAIDFMKEVPVT

-576 YIVMARRHAD
+576 YVVMARRHGD
-586 RWYLVGV
+586 KWYLVGV
-593 NATDKP
+593 NASDKP
-599 VEVDLNA
+599 VEIDINS
-606 VGLFEAGKT
+606 VGIYEAGKT
-615 VTVYSDDKNLA
+615 VTVYSDDKTLA
-626 GSVRDIK
+626 GSVKQLK
-633 LVPKKKIKFSIP
+633 LSPKKKIRFSIP
-645 KNGGIVAVG
+645 KNGGIVVMD

>member
-1 MTNRLIAFTAFA
+1 M
-13 SALAFVAAAETSEV
+13 AAATSEV
-27 ISGPDGRLVVTVSD
+27 VTGPDGRLVVTVSD
-41 RAGRPEYRVD
+41 NNGRPEYKVD
-51 YDGIPFIMS
+51 YDGIPFILPS
-60 SPLGLDTD
+60 ALGLDTD
-68 MGDFRSGM
+68 MSDFRSGM
-76 SIIKASAVENIDE
+76 TILKASPVENIDE
-89 TYRVP
+89 TYSIP
-94 SIKKSTVHHVA
+94 NIKKSTVHHRA
-105 NSRKITFGN
+105 NSRKITFAR
-114 DGKKCFDVIFEV
+114 DGKKIFDVIFEV

-143 LSAIVR
+143 LSAIVL
-149 DEASSFVMPA
+149 DEASSFVMPEA
-159 GTTTFLCPQSLPGG
+159 TTTFLCPQSLPGG

-179 PSYETEYTYDDVMG
+179 PSYETEYTLDDKMG

-209 ADKGWVLISETGVDQ
+209 GDNGWMLINETGVDQ
-224 SYCGSRLVSTGPD
+224 SYCGSRLVSTGAD

-256 PGMNLPGL
+256 PGLNLPGL

-276 KPIVETTVAFDVVD
+276 APVVESTVAFDVVD
-290 RLYEPSIDYGK
+290 QLYEPSIDYAA
-301 NYGRGTWNW
+301 NYGKGTWNW
-310 IMNSDG
+310 IMNGDG
-316 AIKFDNEKRYIDL
+316 AVNFDHEKRYIDL
-329 AAALGFQT
+329 AADLGYQT

-350 EGVEKLAA
+350 DGIEKLAA
-358 YAREKGVALYLWYNS
+358 YAKEKGVALYLWYNS

-391 ILRKKEMKWMRDM
+391 IARKKEMKWMREL

-470 FRQHFCDLE
+470 FQQHFCDLE
-479 AANAATHPFIR
+479 AVNAATHPFIR
-490 NTVASMDFGGTALN
+490 NTMASMDFGGSALN
-504 HYWNTGNKK
+504 KYWNTGNKK

-524 QIATAV
+524 ALATAV

-535 VPHFALAPNNLGDA
+535 VPHFALAPNNLSDA
-549 PAWAVDFMKSVPTT
+549 PEWAIDFMKEVPVT

-576 YIVMARRHAD
+576 YVVMARRHGD
-586 RWYLVGV
+586 KWYLVGV
-593 NATDKP
+593 NASDKP
-599 VEVDLNA
+599 VEIDINS
-606 VGLFEAGKT
+606 VGIYEAGKT
-615 VTVYSDDKNLA
+615 VTVYSDDKTLA
-626 GSVRDIK
+626 GSVKQVK
-633 LVPKKKIKFSIP
+633 LSPKKKIRFSIP
-645 KNGGIVAVG
+645 KNGGIVVMD

>member
-1 MTNRLIAFTAFA
+1 M
-13 SALAFVAAAETSEV
+13 AAATSEV
-27 ISGPDGRLVVTVSD
+27 VTGPDRRLVVTVSD
-41 RAGRPEYRVD
+41 NNGRPEYKVD
-51 YDGIPFIMS
+51 YDGIPFILPS
-60 SPLGLDTD
+60 ALGLDTD

-76 SIIKASAVENIDE
+76 TILKASPVENIDE
-89 TYRVP
+89 TYSIP
-94 SIKKSTVHHVA
+94 NIKKSTVHHRA
-105 NSRKITFGN
+105 NSRKITFAR
-114 DGKKCFDVIFEV
+114 DGKKIFDVIFEV

-143 LSAIVR
+143 LSAIVL
-149 DEASSFVMPA
+149 DEASSFVMPEA
-159 GTTTFLCPQSLPGG
+159 TTTFLCPQSLPGG

-179 PSYETEYTYDDVMG
+179 PSYETEYTLDDKMG

-209 ADKGWVLISETGVDQ
+209 GDNGWMLINETGVDQ
-224 SYCGSRLVSTGPD
+224 SYCGSRLVSTGAD

-256 PGMNLPGL
+256 PGLNLPGL

-276 KPIVETTVAFDVVD
+276 APVVESTVAFDVVD
-290 RLYEPSIDYGK
+290 QLYEPSIDYAA
-301 NYGRGTWNW
+301 NYGKGTWNW
-310 IMNSDG
+310 IMNGDG
-316 AIKFDNEKRYIDL
+316 AVNFDQEKRYIDL
-329 AAALGFQT
+329 AADLGYQT

-350 EGVEKLAA
+350 DGIEKLAA
-358 YAREKGVALYLWYNS
+358 YAKEKGVALYLWYNS

-391 ILRKKEMKWMRDM
+391 IARKKEMKWMREL

-470 FRQHFCDLE
+470 FQQHFCDLE
-479 AANAATHPFIR
+479 AVNAATHPFIR
-490 NTVASMDFGGTALN
+490 NTMASMDFGGSALN
-504 HYWNTGNKK
+504 KYWNTGNKK

-524 QIATAV
+524 ALATAV

-535 VPHFALAPNNLGDA
+535 VPHFALAPNNLSDA
-549 PAWAVDFMKSVPTT
+549 PEWAIDFMKEVPVT

-576 YIVMARRHAD
+576 YVVMARRHGD
-586 RWYLVGV
+586 KWYLVGV
-593 NATDKP
+593 NASDKP
-599 VEVDLNA
+599 VEIDINS
-606 VGLFEAGKT
+606 VGIYEAGKT
-615 VTVYSDDKNLA
+615 VTVYSDDKTLA
-626 GSVRDIK
+626 GSVKQVK
-633 LVPKKKIKFSIP
+633 LSPKKKIRFSIP
-645 KNGGIVAVG
+645 KNGGIVVMD